1 MNSRWASLLLGLLLL
16 ASLTACG
23 DSQETVPRNEDGA
36 WDDYVSWCSQASLEE
51 PPGDEDQTYGEV
63 STFYAG
69 VAERMSSTTP
79 PVEVA
84 DWHNKYLDVIEAMKA
99 LIDAE
104 PQDEIF
110 NPIDIFFDSEVVSLF
125 EEVGEALKDMPEDA
139 RERLAAAGCLGD
151 DASEPTG
158 EGLSVTPQ
166 PDSTAPADSGRT
178 STGPASMPKCEPR
191 SSYVPAL
198 VALYNATDGPN
209 WKDDTNW
216 LTDAPLDDWA
226 GVSANRITVN
236 GRVVGE
242 CVTQLWLNS
251 NRLKGELPAELSSLL
266 SLAELHLS
274 NNQLSGAIPAE
285 LGSLLNLRLLDL
297 SDNQLSGA
305 IPAELGGLPNLR
317 RLDLANNQLSGAIP
331 AELGGL
337 LNLQRLYLGR
347 NQLSGAIPAAIG
359 NLPDMIWLSLPDNQ
373 LSGAIPAELGN
384 IPTLVLDGNR
394 LTGRVLRPGGANPQY
409 AWEGSTIRVSWDAV
423 DGADYY
429 KVYYDA
435 DFDSSCDLDS
445 DGRLSFC
452 EELATGVT
460 GTTYVHTNPSLSENY
475 YWVVGCNNDGCSHID
490 KEYPAQLIGP
500 TPSGAEPSTQPGTV
514 YSTPTP
520 RATRAPPQTPVPSD
534 TPTPGPTPTQARTPS
549 DTPTPAPTPTQTPVP
564 SDTPTPVPTPTQ
576 ARTPSDT
583 PTPATPTQTPVPSD
597 TPTPV
602 PTPTQAR
609 TPSDTPTP
617 ATPTQARTPS
627 DTPTPATPTQTP
639 VPSDTPTP
647 VPTPTQARTPSDTP
661 TPATPTQTPVP
672 SDMPTPVPTPTQA
685 RTPSD
690 TPTPAT
696 PTQTP
701 EPSTTPTP
709 VPTPTQTP
717 EPSTTP
723 TPVPTPTQTPEP
735 STTPTPGPTPTHT
748 PTPSTPP
755 AGTIPSVPANVR
767 FAHEDSTIHITWDP
781 VAGADHYNIYHD
793 DSFDSR
799 CRLNRDGS
807 AGFCEELARNVVG
820 TTYVHTDPSGGDNYY
835 WVVACNSGGCSEIDS
850 KNPAAPAEAIPT
862 APANARYAMEGST
875 IRVSWHPVAGADHY
889 NIYHDDFFDSRCRL
903 NRDGSAGF
911 CEELARNVVGT
922 TYVHTDPSSG
932 DNYYWVVACNRGGC
946 SEIDAGNP
954 VKAPGTSSTEAT
966 NMTTASQELE
976 FTEGE
981 SATRSISENT
991 PAGINVGAPVSAEG
1005 DGTLT
1010 YTLSGPDAASFTIV
1024 PTTGQVR
1031 TRDGVVYDYETEN
1044 RYTVTVGAD
1053 DESGEN
1059 DTIEVTI
1066 HIEDLVAACQPVRN
1080 LRTNH
1085 GDGYVNVKWDP
1096 AVQREGK
1103 ASVLGYQVEMRRG
1116 DDGPWTGRR
1125 TLLGRGIGSTIFGGL
1140 QNLQT
1145 YLFRIRPI
1153 NTESD
1158 CGWSPP
1164 SSGMPVDVPTP
1175 RFPTD
1180 KFGTVPVGT
1189 PDRNW
1194 RFVNQG
1200 RCRYS
1205 ADGVTL
1211 DANCQYEN
1219 TGRDTSRIT
1228 LEFDDPSRGS
1238 CDIALAFSSLTA
1250 GSFVDDCF
1258 DAGVNTET
1266 PFDTSFRMPRSGPQ
1280 TETDLP
1286 RAPRSPEEFDELA
1299 WGRDD
1304 FIPGLV
1310 FGCTAHYVTCE
1321 VQPGE
1326 AIHIERN
1333 PDSGIPHHLKG
1344 KYTYENAGPSRGV
1357 LTFRREDGESY
1368 AFTMDFKPS
1377 GVVSVTV
1384 TDNAGDAAEWPGI
1397 SDLAL
1402 GADPVP
1408 LPIPQAMWDALA
1420 TERDFAPADLWE
1432 MEDSIPTPSRPNWAD
1447 TPREDLLERA
1457 LLGSRS
1463 GLILGST
1470 VYCRPY
1476 FSSGDTC
1483 PYVPHKTSYKKQG
1496 RNRARITISFYDQSD
1511 ISPDNYARYND
1522 DQKDVEGS
1530 TWVFDLTFTA
1540 DGVAE
1545 YISTTTKEGEVPV
1558 LQRGLVDFKGDSID
1572 LNEFPEEIRL
1582 PLAPPQAAGQDRSG
1596 VEVAAAISAPEIG
1609 GNDLQTFLISD
1620 QGVQSTAYQPGD
1632 WLEPKDGS
1640 NQRML
1645 IVGVSQGTS
1654 AASTASRQPV
1664 QAMTLRY
1671 DPAFPSLEVAEPA
1684 VFHGMPT
1691 FQLMRF
1697 APLTTSVF
1705 NIPIGVSAS
1714 LAVASEP
1721 AITQLSVVCMQQ
1733 DSETYRIPTRG
1744 DRYFSQPKPAE
1755 GAVQLCQ
1762 RDCALNETTNVQE
1775 CVWECEEN

>member
-1 MNSRWASLLLGLLLL
+1 MRPHDGGWTDGRGRRCAGRRALPRASRDHLPSILRRSRGTTASVEGHLNSRWASLLLGLLLL
-16 ASLTACG
+16 ASLTACS
-23 DSQETVPRNEDGA
+23 DSQETVPRDEDGA
-36 WDDYVSWCSQASLEE
+36 WDEYVSWCSQTSLEE

-69 VAERMSSTTP
+69 VAESAKSASP
-79 PVEVA
+79 PAEVA
-84 DWHNKYLDVIEAMKA
+84 DYHNKYVDLLEAMNA

-125 EEVGEALKDMPEDA
+125 EEVGEALNDMPEDA

-158 EGLSVTPQ
+158 EGLSATPQ
-166 PDSTAPADSGRT
+166 PDSTAPTDSGRT
-178 STGPASMPKCEPR
+178 STDSPSMPKCEPR
-191 SSYVPAL
+191 SSYEPAL
-198 VALYNATDGPN
+198 VAFYNATDGPN
-209 WKDDTNW
+209 WKDNTNW
-216 LTDAPLDDWA
+216 LTDAPLGDWA
-226 GVSANRITVN
+226 GVSANRITGN

-251 NRLKGELPAELSSLL
+251 NRLKGELPADLGSLH
-266 SLAELHLS
+266 SLAELYLS

-285 LGSLLNLRLLDL
+285 LGSLLNLQRLDF
-297 SDNQLSGA
+297 SDNQLSGE
-305 IPAELGGLPNLR
+305 IPAELGGLPNLQ
-317 RLDLANNQLSGAIP
+317 RLDLANNQLSGEIP
-331 AELGGL
+331 AELGDL

-347 NQLSGAIPAAIG
+347 NQLSGGIPAAIG
-359 NLPDMIWLSLPDNQ
+359 NLPNMIWLSLPDNQ

-384 IPTLVLDGNR
+384 IPTLVLYGNR

-409 AWEGSTIRVSWDAV
+409 AWEGSTIRVSWEAV

-452 EELATGVT
+452 EELATDVT

-475 YWVVGCNNDGCSHID
+475 YWVVSCNSDRCSHID
-490 KEYPAQLIGP
+490 KEYPAQQIGP
-500 TPSGAEPSTQPGTV
+500 TPSGTEPSTQPGAV

-520 RATRAPPQTPVPSD
+520 RATSA
-534 TPTPGPTPTQARTPS
+534 
-549 DTPTPAPTPTQTPVP
+549 PTQTPAP

-583 PTPATPTQTPVPSD
+583 PTP
-597 TPTPV
+597 
-602 PTPTQAR
+602 
-609 TPSDTPTP
+609 
-617 ATPTQARTPS
+617 
-627 DTPTPATPTQTP
+627 
-639 VPSDTPTP
+639 
-647 VPTPTQARTPSDTP
+647 
-661 TPATPTQTPVP
+661 
-672 SDMPTPVPTPTQA
+672 
-685 RTPSD
+685 
-690 TPTPAT
+690 
-696 PTQTP
+696 
-701 EPSTTPTP
+701 E
-709 VPTPTQTP
+709 PTPTQTP
-717 EPSTTP
+717 EPSTA
-723 TPVPTPTQTPEP
+723 
-735 STTPTPGPTPTHT
+735 PTPGPTPTHT

-755 AGTIPSVPANVR
+755 AGTIPSAPANVR

-807 AGFCEELARNVVG
+807 AGFCEELARNIVG
-820 TTYVHTDPSGGDNYY
+820 TSFVHTAPDSGDNYY

-862 APANARYAMEGST
+862 APVNARYAVEGST
-875 IRVSWHPVAGADHY
+875 IRVSWLPVAGADHY

-922 TYVHTDPSSG
+922 TYVHTDPSSS

-966 NMTTASQELE
+966 SMPTASRELE

-981 SATRSISENT
+981 SATRSIPENT

-1031 TRDGVVYDYETEN
+1031 TRDGVVYDYETKS

-1053 DESGEN
+1053 DESGES
-1059 DTIEVTI
+1059 DTIDVTI

-1085 GDGYVNVKWDP
+1085 GDEYVTAKWTP

-1125 TLLGRGIGSTIFGGL
+1125 TLIGRGIGATTYGGL
-1140 QNLQT
+1140 QNLQK
-1145 YLFRIRPI
+1145 YLFRIRPV

-1164 SSGMPVDVPTP
+1164 FLGIPTTYP
-1175 RFPTD
+1175 GPIYPTD
-1180 KFGTVPVGT
+1180 RFGTEPVGP
-1189 PDRNW
+1189 PDRYW
-1194 RFVNQG
+1194 RFVTQE

-1205 ADGVTL
+1205 ADGITL
-1211 DANCQYEN
+1211 DANCTYAY
-1219 TGRDTSRIT
+1219 TGSDTSTIT

-1266 PFDTSFRMPRSGPQ
+1266 PFDTSFKMPRSGPQ
-1280 TETDLP
+1280 TESDVDIP
-1286 RAPRSPEEFDELA
+1286 RAPRSKEEFDVLA

-1304 FIPGLV
+1304 FIPGLN
-1310 FGCTAHYVTCE
+1310 FGCLWFESDCGLGFK
-1321 VQPGE
+1321 PGK
-1326 AIHIERN
+1326 AWRVGRD
-1333 PDSGIPHHLKG
+1333 PVSGLPQYTDG
-1344 KYTYENAGPSRGV
+1344 DYTYENTGPSQGK
-1357 LTFRREDGESY
+1357 LTFRDARGDSYVFTLDVEPSGNMRVTIADEEGES
-1368 AFTMDFKPS
+1368 AT
-1377 GVVSVTV
+1377 
-1384 TDNAGDAAEWPGI
+1384 WPGI
-1397 SDLAL
+1397 FH
-1402 GADPVP
+1402 ADPALDLQLPVP
-1408 LPIPQAMWDALA
+1408 PSWWAAAAIETDY
-1420 TERDFAPADLWE
+1420 AP
-1432 MEDSIPTPSRPNWAD
+1432 EDWNSLESRIPTPRNPALPES
-1447 TPREDLLERA
+1447 PRDHLLERT
-1457 LLGSRS
+1457 LLGQR
-1463 GLILGST
+1463 GEAAFGETELGYGFGYEK
-1470 VYCRPY
+1470 V
-1476 FSSGDTC
+1476 
-1483 PYVPHKTSYKKQG
+1483 G
-1496 RNRARITISFYDQSD
+1496 RNRAVVTIDFRSWCEQH
-1511 ISPDNYARYND
+1511 PDFCEDLNESLEDLAR
-1522 DQKDVEGS
+1522 S
-1530 TWVFDLTFTA
+1530 TWSFDLTFTS
-1540 DGVAE
+1540 DGAARYTLTV
-1545 YISTTTKEGEVPV
+1545 TRDGHLPEVN
-1558 LQRGLVDFKGDSID
+1558 QGFVDFNGDSINLD
-1572 LNEFPEEIRL
+1572 EFPEEIRL
-1582 PLAPPQAAGQDRSG
+1582 PLAPPQTAGQDRSG

-1620 QGVQSTAYQPGD
+1620 DGLQPAAYQPGD

-1640 NQRML
+1640 NQRMM
-1645 IVGVSQGTS
+1645 IAEVSQGTS
-1654 AASTASRQPV
+1654 AASTASRQPL
-1664 QAMTLRY
+1664 QAWTSRY
-1671 DPAFPSLEVAEPA
+1671 LFAFPSLEVAGRA

-1691 FQLMRF
+1691 FQLVRF

-1705 NIPIGVSAS
+1705 FSSLVVTAS
-1714 LAVASEP
+1714 YVPASEP
-1721 AITQLSVVCMQQ
+1721 TITQLQVVCMQQ
-1733 DSETYRIPTRG
+1733 DSDTYRIPTRG
-1744 DRYFSQPKPAE
+1744 DRYFSQPKAAE
-1755 GAVQLCQ
+1755 GPVQLCQ
-1762 RDCALNETTNVQE
+1762 RDCALNETTNVQQ
-1775 CVWECEEN
+1775 CVWECEER

>member
-16 ASLTACG
+16 ASLTACS
-23 DSQETVPRNEDGA
+23 DSQETAPRDEGGA
-36 WDDYVSWCSQASLEE
+36 WDEYLSWCSQASLEE

-63 STFYAG
+63 SAFYAG

-84 DWHNKYLDVIEAMKA
+84 DWHNKYLDAIEAMKA

-125 EEVGEALKDMPEDA
+125 EEVGEALNDMPEDA

-151 DASEPTG
+151 DDSGATG
-158 EGLSVTPQ
+158 EGLSAAPQ
-166 PDSTAPADSGRT
+166 PDSTATADSGQT
-178 STGPASMPKCEPR
+178 STGPASTPECGPR
-191 SSYVPAL
+191 SSHEPAL

-209 WKDDTNW
+209 WEDNTNW
-216 LTDAPLDDWA
+216 LTDAPLGDWA
-226 GVSANRITVN
+226 GVSTTTITVN
-236 GRVVGE
+236 GRVTGE
-242 CVTQLWLNS
+242 CVTQLRLGGFRN
-251 NRLKGELPAELSSLL
+251 NRLKGELPAELGSLL
-266 SLAELHLS
+266 NLQELDLT
-274 NNQLSGAIPAE
+274 NNQLSGEIPAE
-285 LGSLLNLRLLDL
+285 LGSLPNLQELNL
-297 SDNQLSGA
+297 SDNQLSG
-305 IPAELGGLPNLR
+305 E
-317 RLDLANNQLSGAIP
+317 
-331 AELGGL
+331 
-337 LNLQRLYLGR
+337 
-347 NQLSGAIPAAIG
+347 
-359 NLPDMIWLSLPDNQ
+359 
-373 LSGAIPAELGN
+373 IPAELGN
-384 IPTLVLDGNR
+384 IPTLQRLDLSDNQLSGEIPAELGNIPTLHRLDLSDNQLSGEIPAELGNIPTLYLDGNR
-394 LTGRVLRPGGANPQY
+394 LTGRVLRPGGTNPLY
-409 AWEGSTIRVSWDAV
+409 AWEDSTIRVNWDAV

-429 KVYYDA
+429 KVYYD
-435 DFDSSCDLDS
+435 DFADSSCGFNS
-445 DGRLSFC
+445 DGNLSFC
-452 EELATGVT
+452 EELATDVT
-460 GTTYVHTNPSLSENY
+460 GTTYVHTTPSLSENY
-475 YWVVGCNNDGCSHID
+475 YWVVSCNSGGCSDIDSRHPAAPVEAIPTAPANARYAVEGSTIRVSWEPVAGADYYNIYHDGSSDSSCGIDRDGIAHFCEELARNVEGTSFVHTAPDSRDNYYWIVACNRGGCSEID
-490 KEYPAQLIGP
+490 KENPVKAPG
-500 TPSGAEPSTQPGTV
+500 TGSTQT
-514 YSTPTP
+514 TNMP
-520 RATRAPPQTPVPSD
+520 RATHAPTPVPTPTQTPAPSD
-534 TPTPGPTPTQARTPS
+534 TPTPGPTPTQ
-549 DTPTPAPTPTQTPVP
+549 
-564 SDTPTPVPTPTQ
+564 
-576 ARTPSDT
+576 
-583 PTPATPTQTPVPSD
+583 
-597 TPTPV
+597 
-602 PTPTQAR
+602 
-609 TPSDTPTP
+609 
-617 ATPTQARTPS
+617 
-627 DTPTPATPTQTP
+627 
-639 VPSDTPTP
+639 
-647 VPTPTQARTPSDTP
+647 
-661 TPATPTQTPVP
+661 
-672 SDMPTPVPTPTQA
+672 
-685 RTPSD
+685 
-690 TPTPAT
+690 
-696 PTQTP
+696 
-701 EPSTTPTP
+701 
-709 VPTPTQTP
+709 
-717 EPSTTP
+717 
-723 TPVPTPTQTPEP
+723 
-735 STTPTPGPTPTHT
+735 T

-755 AGTIPSVPANVR
+755 AGTIPSAPANVR

-781 VAGADHYNIYHD
+781 AAGADHYNIYHD

-850 KNPAAPAEAIPT
+850 KNPAGPAEAIPT
-862 APANARYAMEGST
+862 APANARHAVEGST
-875 IRVSWHPVAGADHY
+875 IRVSWDPVAGADHY

-903 NRDGSAGF
+903 NRDGSPGF
-911 CEELARNVVGT
+911 CEELARNVIGT
-922 TYVHTDPSSG
+922 TYVHTDPSSS
-932 DNYYWVVACNRGGC
+932 DNYYWVVACSRGGC

-954 VKAPGTSSTEAT
+954 LKAPGTSSTEAT
-966 NMTTASQELE
+966 SMPPASQELE

-981 SATRSISENT
+981 SATRSIPENT

-1031 TRDGVVYDYETEN
+1031 TRDGVVYDYETRN

-1053 DESGEN
+1053 DKSGEG
-1059 DTIEVTI
+1059 DAIDVTI

-1085 GDGYVNVKWDP
+1085 GDEYVTAKWTP

-1125 TLLGRGIGSTIFGGL
+1125 TLLGPGIGATTYGDL
-1140 QNLQT
+1140 QNLQK
-1145 YLFRIRPI
+1145 YFLRIRPV

-1164 SSGMPVDVPTP
+1164 FLGIPTTYP
-1175 RFPTD
+1175 GPIYPTD
-1180 KFGTVPVGT
+1180 RFGTEPVGA
-1189 PDRNW
+1189 PDRHW
-1194 RFVNQG
+1194 RFVTQQ

-1211 DANCQYEN
+1211 DANCTYTY
-1219 TGRDTSRIT
+1219 TGPDTSRIV

-1266 PFDTSFRMPRSGPQ
+1266 PFDTSFKMPRLGQQ
-1280 TETDLP
+1280 TESDVDVP
-1286 RAPRSPEEFDELA
+1286 RAPRSQEEFDVLA

-1310 FGCTAHYVTCE
+1310 FGCTVHFVTCE
-1321 VQPGE
+1321 VELGE
-1326 AIHIERN
+1326 AIQIERD
-1333 PDSGIPHHLKG
+1333 PDIGRSYLTKG
-1344 KYTYENAGPSRGV
+1344 KYTYENTGPSRGV
-1357 LTFRREDGESY
+1357 LTFRTEGGESY
-1368 AFTMDFKPS
+1368 VFTMDFKPS
-1377 GVVSVTV
+1377 GIVSVTV

-1420 TERDFAPADLWE
+1420 TERDFAPADRYE
-1432 MEDSIPTPSRPNWAD
+1432 MEVSIPTPSRPDWAD
-1447 TPREDLLERA
+1447 SPRDDLLSRT

-1470 VYCRPY
+1470 AYCRPY
-1476 FSSGDTC
+1476 FSRDDAC
-1483 PYVPHKTSYKKQG
+1483 PYVPHTISYKKQG
-1496 RNRARITISFYDQSD
+1496 RNLARVTIEFFDQRETD
-1511 ISPDNYARYND
+1511 PAIYVQYND
-1522 DQKDVEGS
+1522 NQKEVEGS
-1530 TWVFDLTFTA
+1530 TWVFDLIFTA
-1540 DGVAE
+1540 DGVAD
-1545 YISTTTKEGEVPV
+1545 YIRTTTKEGQVPV
-1558 LQRGLVDFKGDSID
+1558 LERGLVDFKGDSIEI
-1572 LNEFPEEIRL
+1572 NEFPEEIRL
-1582 PLAPPQAAGQDRSG
+1582 PLAPPQATGQDRSG

-1609 GNDLQTFLISD
+1609 GDDVQIFLISD
-1620 QGVQSTAYQPGD
+1620 EGEQPASYQPGD

-1671 DPAFPSLEVAEPA
+1671 YPAFPSLEVAEPA

-1697 APLTTSVF
+1697 APVTTSVF
-1705 NIPIGVSAS
+1705 YSPLVVSAS
-1714 LAVASEP
+1714 YALASEP
-1721 AITQLSVVCMQQ
+1721 TITQLQVVCMQQ

-1744 DRYFSQPKPAE
+1744 DRYFSEPKAAE
-1755 GAVQLCQ
+1755 GPVQLCQ
-1762 RDCALNETTNVQE
+1762 RDCALNETTNVQQ
-1775 CVWECEEN
+1775 CVWDCEES

>member
-16 ASLTACG
+16 TSLTACS
-23 DSQETVPRNEDGA
+23 DSQETARNEDGA

-69 VAERMSSTTP
+69 VAERMRSTTP

-84 DWHNKYLDVIEAMKA
+84 DWHNKYLDAIEAMKA

-125 EEVGEALKDMPEDA
+125 EEVGEALNDMPEDA

-151 DASEPTG
+151 DASEATG
-158 EGLSVTPQ
+158 EGLSAAPQ
-166 PDSTAPADSGRT
+166 PDSTATADSGRT
-178 STGPASMPKCEPR
+178 STSPASMPKCGPR
-191 SSYVPAL
+191 SSYEPAL

-209 WKDDTNW
+209 WNDNTNW
-216 LTDAPLDDWA
+216 LTDAPLGDWA
-226 GVSANRITVN
+226 GVSANRITGN

-242 CVTQLWLNS
+242 CVTQLWLNG
-251 NRLKGELPAELSSLL
+251 NRLKGELPAELGSLL
-266 SLAELHLS
+266 SLAELYLS

-285 LGSLLNLRLLDL
+285 LGSLLNLQRMDL
-297 SDNQLSGA
+297 SDNQLSGE
-305 IPAELGGLPNLR
+305 IPDELGGLLNLQR
-317 RLDLANNQLSGAIP
+317 MDLANNQLSGEIP
-331 AELGGL
+331 DELGGL

-347 NQLSGAIPAAIG
+347 NQLSGEIPAAIG
-359 NLPDMIWLSLPDNQ
+359 NLPNMIWLSLPDNQ
-373 LSGAIPAELGN
+373 LSGEIPDELGN

-409 AWEGSTIRVSWDAV
+409 AWEGPTIRVSWEAV

-452 EELATGVT
+452 EELVTDVT

-475 YWVVGCNNDGCSHID
+475 YWVVSCNSDGCSHID

-500 TPSGAEPSTQPGTV
+500 TPSGAEPSTQPGAV

-520 RATRAPPQTPVPSD
+520 RATRAP
-534 TPTPGPTPTQARTPS
+534 
-549 DTPTPAPTPTQTPVP
+549 TQTPAP
-564 SDTPTPVPTPTQ
+564 SDTPTPVPTPT
-576 ARTPSDT
+576 PG
-583 PTPATPTQTPVPSD
+583 
-597 TPTPV
+597 
-602 PTPTQAR
+602 
-609 TPSDTPTP
+609 
-617 ATPTQARTPS
+617 
-627 DTPTPATPTQTP
+627 
-639 VPSDTPTP
+639 
-647 VPTPTQARTPSDTP
+647 
-661 TPATPTQTPVP
+661 
-672 SDMPTPVPTPTQA
+672 
-685 RTPSD
+685 
-690 TPTPAT
+690 
-696 PTQTP
+696 
-701 EPSTTPTP
+701 
-709 VPTPTQTP
+709 PTPTQTP
-717 EPSTTP
+717 A
-723 TPVPTPTQTPEP
+723 
-735 STTPTPGPTPTHT
+735 
-748 PTPSTPP
+748 PSTPP
-755 AGTIPSVPANVR
+755 AGTIPSAPANVR

-781 VAGADHYNIYHD
+781 VDGADYYIIYHD

-862 APANARYAMEGST
+862 APANARYAVEGST

-911 CEELARNVVGT
+911 CEVLARNVVGT
-922 TYVHTDPSSG
+922 AYVHTDPSSG

-954 VKAPGTSSTEAT
+954 VKAPGTNSTEAT
-966 NMTTASQELE
+966 NMPTASQELE

-981 SATRSISENT
+981 SATRSIPENT

-1010 YTLSGPDAASFTIV
+1010 YTLSGPDATSFTIV

-1031 TRDGVVYDYETEN
+1031 TRDGVVYDYETKN

-1053 DESGEN
+1053 DESGES
-1059 DTIEVTI
+1059 DTIDVTI

-1085 GDGYVNVKWDP
+1085 GDEYVTAKWTP
-1096 AVQREGK
+1096 AVQQEGK

-1125 TLLGRGIGSTIFGGL
+1125 TLLGRGIGATTYGGL
-1140 QNLQT
+1140 QNLQK
-1145 YLFRIRPI
+1145 YLFRIRPV

-1164 SSGMPVDVPTP
+1164 FLGIPTTYP
-1175 RFPTD
+1175 GPIYPTD
-1180 KFGTVPVGT
+1180 RFGTEPVGA

-1194 RFVNQG
+1194 RFVTQE

-1205 ADGVTL
+1205 ADGIAL
-1211 DANCQYEN
+1211 DANCTYTY
-1219 TGRDTSRIT
+1219 TGPETSRIT
-1228 LEFDDPSRGS
+1228 LEFDDPSRGT

-1266 PFDTSFRMPRSGPQ
+1266 PFDTSFKMPRSGQ
-1280 TETDLP
+1280 QIESHVDVP
-1286 RAPRSPEEFDELA
+1286 RAPRSQEEFDVLA

-1304 FIPGLV
+1304 FIPGLD
-1310 FGCTAHYVTCE
+1310 FGCLRAELDCGLNFKPGSAWRVT
-1321 VQPGE
+1321 
-1326 AIHIERN
+1326 R
-1333 PDSGIPHHLKG
+1333 DSSTGLPLYTDG
-1344 KYTYENAGPSRGV
+1344 DYTYENTGPSQGRLIFQIGEGDSYV
-1357 LTFRREDGESY
+1357 FTLDFEPSGNMRVTIADEEGES
-1368 AFTMDFKPS
+1368 AT
-1377 GVVSVTV
+1377 
-1384 TDNAGDAAEWPGI
+1384 WPGI
-1397 SDLAL
+1397 FHSDPAL
-1402 GADPVP
+1402 DLQLPVP
-1408 LPIPQAMWDALA
+1408 PSWWEAAAIETDY
-1420 TERDFAPADLWE
+1420 AP
-1432 MEDSIPTPSRPNWAD
+1432 EDWNSLEGRIPTPRNPAHPES
-1447 TPREDLLERA
+1447 PRDNLLERT
-1457 LLGSRS
+1457 LLGRIAETAF
-1463 GLILGST
+1463 GERQL
-1470 VYCRPY
+1470 
-1476 FSSGDTC
+1476 
-1483 PYVPHKTSYKKQG
+1483 SYGFGYEKIG
-1496 RNRARITISFYDQSD
+1496 RNRAVVTIDFRSWCEQHPELCEDLKGTQED
-1511 ISPDNYARYND
+1511 LAT
-1522 DQKDVEGS
+1522 S
-1530 TWVFDLTFTA
+1530 TWSFDLTFTS
-1540 DGVAE
+1540 DGTAQYTLTVTRDGHLPE
-1545 YISTTTKEGEVPV
+1545 IKQGF
-1558 LQRGLVDFKGDSID
+1558 VDFNGNSIN
-1572 LNEFPEEIRL
+1572 LNEFPEEIHL
-1582 PLAPPQAAGQDRSG
+1582 PLAPPQATGQDRSG
-1596 VEVAAAISAPEIG
+1596 VEVAAAISAAEIG
-1609 GNDLQTFLISD
+1609 GDDVQTFLISD
-1620 QGVQSTAYQPGD
+1620 QGVQSTVYQSGD

-1654 AASTASRQPV
+1654 AAPTASRQPV

-1691 FQLMRF
+1691 YHLVRF

-1705 NIPIGVSAS
+1705 YSRLVVSAS
-1714 LAVASEP
+1714 YALASEP
-1721 AITQLSVVCMQQ
+1721 TITQLQVVCMQQ

-1762 RDCALNETTNVQE
+1762 RDCALNETTNVQQ
-1775 CVWECEEN
+1775 CVWDCEER

>member
-16 ASLTACG
+16 ASLTACS

-36 WDDYVSWCSQASLEE
+36 WNVYVSWCSQASLEE
-51 PPGDEDQTYGEV
+51 LPGDEDQTYGEV
-63 STFYAG
+63 STFYAR

-84 DWHNKYLDVIEAMKA
+84 DWHNKYLDAVEAMKA

-125 EEVGEALKDMPEDA
+125 EEVGEALNDMPEDA

-158 EGLSVTPQ
+158 EGLSAAPQ

-178 STGPASMPKCEPR
+178 STDSASMPKCEPR

-198 VALYNATDGPN
+198 VAFYNATDGPN
-209 WKDDTNW
+209 WKDNTNW
-216 LTDAPLDDWA
+216 LTDAPLGDWA
-226 GVSANRITVN
+226 GVSANRITGN

-242 CVTQLWLNS
+242 CVTQLWLNG
-251 NRLKGELPAELSSLL
+251 NRLKGELPAELGSLL
-266 SLAELHLS
+266 SLAELDLS
-274 NNQLSGAIPAE
+274 NNQLSGELPAE

-297 SDNQLSGA
+297 ADNQLSGE

-317 RLDLANNQLSGAIP
+317 RLDLANNELSGEIP

-347 NQLSGAIPAAIG
+347 NQLSGEIPATIG

-373 LSGAIPAELGN
+373 LSGEIPAELGN

-435 DFDSSCDLDS
+435 HFDSSCDLDS

-452 EELATGVT
+452 EELATDVT

-475 YWVVGCNNDGCSHID
+475 YWVVSCTSDGCSHID

-500 TPSGAEPSTQPGTV
+500 DSSGAEPSTQPGAV

-520 RATRAPPQTPVPSD
+520 RATRAP
-534 TPTPGPTPTQARTPS
+534 
-549 DTPTPAPTPTQTPVP
+549 TQTPAP
-564 SDTPTPVPTPTQ
+564 SDTPTPVPTP
-576 ARTPSDT
+576 A
-583 PTPATPTQTPVPSD
+583 
-597 TPTPV
+597 
-602 PTPTQAR
+602 
-609 TPSDTPTP
+609 
-617 ATPTQARTPS
+617 
-627 DTPTPATPTQTP
+627 
-639 VPSDTPTP
+639 
-647 VPTPTQARTPSDTP
+647 
-661 TPATPTQTPVP
+661 
-672 SDMPTPVPTPTQA
+672 
-685 RTPSD
+685 
-690 TPTPAT
+690 
-696 PTQTP
+696 QTP

-709 VPTPTQTP
+709 G
-717 EPSTTP
+717 
-723 TPVPTPTQTPEP
+723 PTPTQTPEP

-755 AGTIPSVPANVR
+755 AGTIPSAPANVR

-807 AGFCEELARNVVG
+807 TGFCEELARNVVE
-820 TTYVHTDPSGGDNYY
+820 TTYLHTDPSGGSNYY

-862 APANARYAMEGST
+862 TPANARYAVEGST
-875 IRVSWHPVAGADHY
+875 IHITWDPVDGADYY
-889 NIYHDDFFDSRCRL
+889 NVYHDDFFDSKCRL

-911 CEELARNVVGT
+911 CEELARNIVGT
-922 TYVHTDPSSG
+922 SFVHTAPYSG

-946 SEIDAGNP
+946 SEIDAENP
-954 VKAPGTSSTEAT
+954 VKAPGTTSTEAT
-966 NMTTASQELE
+966 NMPTSSQELE

-981 SATRSISENT
+981 SATRSIPENT

-1010 YTLSGPDAASFTIV
+1010 YTLSGPDAASFTMV

-1031 TRDGVVYDYETEN
+1031 TKDGVVYDYETKD
-1044 RYTVTVGAD
+1044 RYTVTVGAG
-1053 DESGEN
+1053 DESGES
-1059 DTIEVTI
+1059 DTIDVTI

-1085 GDGYVNVKWDP
+1085 DDGYVTAKWTP
-1096 AVQREGK
+1096 TMQQEGK
-1103 ASVLGYQVEMRRG
+1103 ARVLGYQVEMRRG

-1125 TLLGRGIGSTIFGGL
+1125 TLLGRGIGASTYGGL
-1140 QNLQT
+1140 QNLQK
-1145 YLFRIRPI
+1145 YLFRIRPV
-1153 NTESD
+1153 NSESD

-1164 SSGMPVDVPTP
+1164 FLGIPTTYP
-1175 RFPTD
+1175 GPIYPTD
-1180 KFGTVPVGT
+1180 RFGTEPVGA
-1189 PDRNW
+1189 PDRYW
-1194 RFVNQG
+1194 RFVTQE

-1205 ADGVTL
+1205 ADGITL
-1211 DANCQYEN
+1211 DANCTYTY
-1219 TGRDTSRIT
+1219 TGPDTSRIV
-1228 LEFDDPSRGS
+1228 LVFDDPSRGS

-1266 PFDTSFRMPRSGPQ
+1266 PFDTSFKMPSSGPQ
-1280 TETDLP
+1280 TESDVDVP
-1286 RAPRSPEEFDELA
+1286 RAPRSQEEFDVLA

-1304 FIPGLV
+1304 FIPGLD
-1310 FGCTAHYVTCE
+1310 FGCLRAELDCGLNFKPGSAWRVTRD
-1321 VQPGE
+1321 PSTGL
-1326 AIHIERN
+1326 
-1333 PDSGIPHHLKG
+1333 PLYTDGD
-1344 KYTYENAGPSRGV
+1344 YTYENTGPSQGR
-1357 LTFRREDGESY
+1357 LIFRVGEEDSY
-1368 AFTMDFKPS
+1368 VFTLDFEPS
-1377 GVVSVTV
+1377 GNMRVTV
-1384 TDNAGDAAEWPGI
+1384 ADEEGEPATWPGI
-1397 SDLAL
+1397 FHSDPAL
-1402 GADPVP
+1402 DLQLPVP
-1408 LPIPQAMWDALA
+1408 PSWWEEIAKKSDY
-1420 TERDFAPADLWE
+1420 AP
-1432 MEDSIPTPSRPNWAD
+1432 EDWNSLESRIPTPRNPALPES
-1447 TPREDLLERA
+1447 PRDHLLERT
-1457 LLGSRS
+1457 LLGQRGEAAFGET
-1463 GLILGST
+1463 GL
-1470 VYCRPY
+1470 
-1476 FSSGDTC
+1476 
-1483 PYVPHKTSYKKQG
+1483 SYGFGYEKVG
-1496 RNRARITISFYDQSD
+1496 RNRAVVTIDFRSWCEQHPELCEDHDES
-1511 ISPDNYARYND
+1511 
-1522 DQKDVEGS
+1522 QKELAS
-1530 TWVFDLTFTA
+1530 TTWSFDLTFTS
-1540 DGVAE
+1540 DGAAQFTLTV
-1545 YISTTTKEGEVPV
+1545 TRDGHLPEVN
-1558 LQRGLVDFKGDSID
+1558 QGFVDFNGDSINLD
-1572 LNEFPEEIRL
+1572 EFPEEIRL
-1582 PLAPPQAAGQDRSG
+1582 PLAPPQTAGQDQSG

-1620 QGVQSTAYQPGD
+1620 DGLQPAAYQPGD

-1640 NQRML
+1640 NQRMM

-1654 AASTASRQPV
+1654 AASTASRQPL
-1664 QAMTLRY
+1664 QAWTSRY
-1671 DPAFPSLEVAEPA
+1671 APAFPLLEVAEPA
-1684 VFHGMPT
+1684 VFYGMPT
-1691 FQLMRF
+1691 FQLVRF

-1705 NIPIGVSAS
+1705 YSPLVVTAS
-1714 LAVASEP
+1714 YVPASEP
-1721 AITQLSVVCMQQ
+1721 TITQLQVVCMQQ

-1744 DRYFSQPKPAE
+1744 DRYFSQPKAAE
-1755 GAVQLCQ
+1755 GPVQLCQ
-1762 RDCALNETTNVQE
+1762 RDCALNETTNVQQ
-1775 CVWECEEN
+1775 CVWKCEEN

>member
-16 ASLTACG
+16 VSLTGCS

-69 VAERMSSTTP
+69 VAERMRSTTP

-84 DWHNKYLDVIEAMKA
+84 DWHNKYLDAIEAMKA

-125 EEVGEALKDMPEDA
+125 EEVGEALNDMPEDA
-139 RERLAAAGCLGD
+139 RERLTAAGCLGD
-151 DASEPTG
+151 DASEATG
-158 EGLSVTPQ
+158 EGLSAAPQ
-166 PDSTAPADSGRT
+166 PDSTATADSGRT

-209 WKDDTNW
+209 WKDNTNW
-216 LTDAPLDDWA
+216 LTDAPLGDWA
-226 GVSANRITVN
+226 GVSANRITGN

-251 NRLKGELPAELSSLL
+251 NRLKGKLPADLGSLH
-266 SLAELHLS
+266 SLAELYLS
-274 NNQLSGAIPAE
+274 NNQLSGEIPAE
-285 LGSLLNLRLLDL
+285 LGSLLNLQRLDL

-305 IPAELGGLPNLR
+305 IPAELGGLLNLQ
-317 RLDLANNQLSGAIP
+317 RLDLSDNQLSGAIP

-347 NQLSGAIPAAIG
+347 NQLSGEIPAAIG
-359 NLPDMIWLSLPDNQ
+359 NLPNMIWLSLPDNQ
-373 LSGAIPAELGN
+373 LSGEIPAELGN

-409 AWEGSTIRVSWDAV
+409 AWEGPTIRVSWEAV

-452 EELATGVT
+452 EELATDVT

-500 TPSGAEPSTQPGTV
+500 TPSGAEPSTQPGAV

-520 RATRAPPQTPVPSD
+520 RATRA
-534 TPTPGPTPTQARTPS
+534 
-549 DTPTPAPTPTQTPVP
+549 PTQTPVP

-576 ARTPSDT
+576 ARPPSGT
-583 PTPATPTQTPVPSD
+583 PTPA
-597 TPTPV
+597 
-602 PTPTQAR
+602 
-609 TPSDTPTP
+609 
-617 ATPTQARTPS
+617 
-627 DTPTPATPTQTP
+627 
-639 VPSDTPTP
+639 
-647 VPTPTQARTPSDTP
+647 
-661 TPATPTQTPVP
+661 
-672 SDMPTPVPTPTQA
+672 
-685 RTPSD
+685 
-690 TPTPAT
+690 
-696 PTQTP
+696 
-701 EPSTTPTP
+701 
-709 VPTPTQTP
+709 
-717 EPSTTP
+717 
-723 TPVPTPTQTPEP
+723 
-735 STTPTPGPTPTHT
+735 PTPTHT
-748 PTPSTPP
+748 PTPVPTTTP
-755 AGTIPSVPANVR
+755 AAQDTIPSTPVNVR

-781 VAGADHYNIYHD
+781 VDGADYYIVYHD

-799 CRLNRDGS
+799 CRLNRNGS

-820 TTYVHTDPSGGDNYY
+820 TTYVHTAPDSRDNYY

-850 KNPAAPAEAIPT
+850 KNPAGPAEAIPT
-862 APANARYAMEGST
+862 APANARYAVEGST
-875 IRVSWHPVAGADHY
+875 IRVSWDPVVGADHY

-911 CEELARNVVGT
+911 CEELAKNVVGT
-922 TYVHTDPSSG
+922 SFVHTAPDSG

-966 NMTTASQELE
+966 SMPTTSQELE

-981 SATRSISENT
+981 SATRSIPENT

-1031 TRDGVVYDYETEN
+1031 TRDGVVYDYETKN
-1044 RYTVTVGAD
+1044 RYTATVGAD
-1053 DESGEN
+1053 DESGES
-1059 DTIEVTI
+1059 DTIDVTI

-1085 GDGYVNVKWDP
+1085 GDEYVTAKWTP

-1125 TLLGRGIGSTIFGGL
+1125 TLLGRGIGATTYGGL
-1140 QNLQT
+1140 QNLQK
-1145 YLFRIRPI
+1145 YLFRIRPV
-1153 NTESD
+1153 NSESD

-1164 SSGMPVDVPTP
+1164 FLGIPTTYP
-1175 RFPTD
+1175 GPIYPIDR
-1180 KFGTVPVGT
+1180 FGTEPVGA
-1189 PDRNW
+1189 PDRHW
-1194 RFVNQG
+1194 RFVTQE

-1205 ADGVTL
+1205 ADGITL
-1211 DANCQYEN
+1211 DANCTYTY
-1219 TGRDTSRIT
+1219 TGPDTSRIV
-1228 LEFDDPSRGS
+1228 LVFDDPSRGS

-1266 PFDTSFRMPRSGPQ
+1266 PFDTSFKMPRSGQQ
-1280 TETDLP
+1280 TESDVDVP
-1286 RAPRSPEEFDELA
+1286 RAPRSQEEFDVLA

-1304 FIPGLV
+1304 FIPGLD
-1310 FGCTAHYVTCE
+1310 FGCLRAELDCGLNFKPGSAWRVT
-1321 VQPGE
+1321 
-1326 AIHIERN
+1326 R
-1333 PDSGIPHHLKG
+1333 DSSTGLPLYTDG
-1344 KYTYENAGPSRGV
+1344 DYTYENTGPSQGR
-1357 LTFRREDGESY
+1357 LIFRIGEGNSY
-1368 AFTMDFKPS
+1368 VFTLDFEPS
-1377 GVVSVTV
+1377 GNMRVTV
-1384 TDNAGDAAEWPGI
+1384 ADEEGKPATWPGI
-1397 SDLAL
+1397 FHSDPAL
-1402 GADPVP
+1402 DLR
-1408 LPIPQAMWDALA
+1408 LPIPPSWWEEIAKKS
-1420 TERDFAPADLWE
+1420 DFVP
-1432 MEDSIPTPSRPNWAD
+1432 EDWNSLEGRIPTPRNPAHPES
-1447 TPREDLLERA
+1447 PRDNLLERT
-1457 LLGSRS
+1457 LLGRIAETAF
-1463 GLILGST
+1463 GERQL
-1470 VYCRPY
+1470 
-1476 FSSGDTC
+1476 
-1483 PYVPHKTSYKKQG
+1483 SYGFGYEKVG
-1496 RNRARITISFYDQSD
+1496 RNRAVVTIDFRSWCEQHPELCEDLKGAQED
-1511 ISPDNYARYND
+1511 LAT
-1522 DQKDVEGS
+1522 S
-1530 TWVFDLTFTA
+1530 TWSFDLTFTS
-1540 DGVAE
+1540 DGTAQYTLTV
-1545 YISTTTKEGEVPV
+1545 TRDGHLPEVK
-1558 LQRGLVDFKGDSID
+1558 QGFVDFNGNSIN
-1572 LNEFPEEIRL
+1572 LNELPEEIHL
-1582 PLAPPQAAGQDRSG
+1582 PLAPPQATGQDRSG

-1609 GNDLQTFLISD
+1609 GNDLQIFLISD
-1620 QGVQSTAYQPGD
+1620 EGEQPASYQPGD

-1654 AASTASRQPV
+1654 AAPTASRQPV

-1691 FQLMRF
+1691 L
-1697 APLTTSVF
+1697 
-1705 NIPIGVSAS
+1705 IPS
-1714 LAVASEP
+1714 
-1721 AITQLSVVCMQQ
+1721 
-1733 DSETYRIPTRG
+1733 
-1744 DRYFSQPKPAE
+1744 
-1755 GAVQLCQ
+1755 
-1762 RDCALNETTNVQE
+1762 
-1775 CVWECEEN
+1775 

>member
-1 MNSRWASLLLGLLLL
+1 MNSRWASLLLGFLLLT
-16 ASLTACG
+16 SLTACS
-23 DSQETVPRNEDGA
+23 DSQETARNEDGA

-69 VAERMSSTTP
+69 VAERMRSTTP

-84 DWHNKYLDVIEAMKA
+84 DWHNKYLDAIEAMKA

-125 EEVGEALKDMPEDA
+125 EEVAEALNAMPEDA

-151 DASEPTG
+151 DASEATG
-158 EGLSVTPQ
+158 EGLSAAPQ
-166 PDSTAPADSGRT
+166 PDSTATADSGRT
-178 STGPASMPKCEPR
+178 STSPASMPKCGPR
-191 SSYVPAL
+191 SSYEPAL

-209 WKDDTNW
+209 WNDNTNW
-216 LTDAPLDDWA
+216 LTDAPLGDWA
-226 GVSANRITVN
+226 GVSANRITGN

-242 CVTQLWLNS
+242 CVTQLWLNG
-251 NRLKGELPAELSSLL
+251 NRLKGELPAELGSLL
-266 SLAELHLS
+266 SLAELYLS
-274 NNQLSGAIPAE
+274 NNQLSGAIPDE
-285 LGSLLNLRLLDL
+285 LGSLLNLQRMDL

-305 IPAELGGLPNLR
+305 IPDELGGLLNLQR
-317 RLDLANNQLSGAIP
+317 MDLANNQLSGEIP
-331 AELGGL
+331 DELGGL

-347 NQLSGAIPAAIG
+347 NQLSGEIPAAIG
-359 NLPDMIWLSLPDNQ
+359 NLPNMIWLSLPDNQ
-373 LSGAIPAELGN
+373 LSGEIPDELGN

-409 AWEGSTIRVSWDAV
+409 AWEGPTIRVSWEAV

-452 EELATGVT
+452 EELVTDVT

-475 YWVVGCNNDGCSHID
+475 YWVVSCNSDGCSHID

-500 TPSGAEPSTQPGTV
+500 TPSGAEPSTQPGAV

-520 RATRAPPQTPVPSD
+520 RATRAPTQTPAQSD
-534 TPTPGPTPTQARTPS
+534 TPTP
-549 DTPTPAPTPTQTPVP
+549 
-564 SDTPTPVPTPTQ
+564 
-576 ARTPSDT
+576 
-583 PTPATPTQTPVPSD
+583 
-597 TPTPV
+597 
-602 PTPTQAR
+602 
-609 TPSDTPTP
+609 
-617 ATPTQARTPS
+617 
-627 DTPTPATPTQTP
+627 
-639 VPSDTPTP
+639 
-647 VPTPTQARTPSDTP
+647 
-661 TPATPTQTPVP
+661 
-672 SDMPTPVPTPTQA
+672 
-685 RTPSD
+685 
-690 TPTPAT
+690 
-696 PTQTP
+696 
-701 EPSTTPTP
+701 E
-709 VPTPTQTP
+709 PTPTQTP

-723 TPVPTPTQTPEP
+723 TPEPTPTQ
-735 STTPTPGPTPTHT
+735 T

-755 AGTIPSVPANVR
+755 AGTIPSAPADVR

-799 CRLNRDGS
+799 CRLNSDGS

-862 APANARYAMEGST
+862 APANARYAVEGST
-875 IRVSWHPVAGADHY
+875 IRISWDPVAGADHY

-903 NRDGSAGF
+903 NRDGSPGF
-911 CEELARNVVGT
+911 CEELARNVIGT
-922 TYVHTDPSSG
+922 TYVHTDPSSS
-932 DNYYWVVACNRGGC
+932 DNYYWVVACSRGGC

-966 NMTTASQELE
+966 SMPTASQELE

-981 SATRSISENT
+981 SATRAIPENT

-1024 PTTGQVR
+1024 STTGQVR
-1031 TRDGVVYDYETEN
+1031 TRDGVVYDYETRN

-1053 DESGEN
+1053 DESGEG
-1059 DTIEVTI
+1059 DAIDVTI
-1066 HIEDLVAACQPVRN
+1066 HIENLVAACQPVRN

-1085 GDGYVNVKWDP
+1085 GDGYVTAKWTP

-1125 TLLGRGIGSTIFGGL
+1125 TLLGRGIGATTYGGL
-1140 QNLQT
+1140 QNLQK
-1145 YLFRIRPI
+1145 YLFRIRPV

-1164 SSGMPVDVPTP
+1164 FLGIPTTYP
-1175 RFPTD
+1175 GPIYPTD
-1180 KFGTVPVGT
+1180 RFGAEPVGA
-1189 PDRNW
+1189 PDRHW
-1194 RFVNQG
+1194 RFVTQK

-1211 DANCQYEN
+1211 DANCTYTY
-1219 TGRDTSRIT
+1219 TGPDTSRIV

-1266 PFDTSFRMPRSGPQ
+1266 PFDTSFKMPRSGQQ
-1280 TETDLP
+1280 TESHVDVP
-1286 RAPRSPEEFDELA
+1286 RAPRSQEEFDVLA

-1304 FIPGLV
+1304 FIPGLD
-1310 FGCTAHYVTCE
+1310 FGCLRAELDCGLNFKPGSAWRVT
-1321 VQPGE
+1321 
-1326 AIHIERN
+1326 R
-1333 PDSGIPHHLKG
+1333 DSSTGLPLYIYG
-1344 KYTYENAGPSRGV
+1344 DYTYENTGPSQGQLIFQIGEGDSYVFTLDFEPSGNMRVTIADEG
-1357 LTFRREDGESY
+1357 GES
-1368 AFTMDFKPS
+1368 AT
-1377 GVVSVTV
+1377 
-1384 TDNAGDAAEWPGI
+1384 WPGI
-1397 SDLAL
+1397 FHSDPAL
-1402 GADPVP
+1402 DLQLPVP
-1408 LPIPQAMWDALA
+1408 PSWWEAAAIETDY
-1420 TERDFAPADLWE
+1420 AP
-1432 MEDSIPTPSRPNWAD
+1432 EDWNSLEGRIPTPRNPAHPES
-1447 TPREDLLERA
+1447 PRDNLLERT
-1457 LLGSRS
+1457 LLGRIAETAF
-1463 GLILGST
+1463 GERQL
-1470 VYCRPY
+1470 
-1476 FSSGDTC
+1476 
-1483 PYVPHKTSYKKQG
+1483 SYGFGYEKIG
-1496 RNRARITISFYDQSD
+1496 RNRAVVTIDFRSWCEQH
-1511 ISPDNYARYND
+1511 PDLCEDHTEAEED
-1522 DQKDVEGS
+1522 LAIS
-1530 TWVFDLTFTA
+1530 TWSFDLTFTS
-1540 DGVAE
+1540 DGAAQYTLTVTRDGHLPE
-1545 YISTTTKEGEVPV
+1545 IKQGF
-1558 LQRGLVDFKGDSID
+1558 VDFKGNSID
-1572 LNEFPEEIRL
+1572 LSEFPEEIRL
-1582 PLAPPQAAGQDRSG
+1582 PLAPPQATGQDRSG

-1609 GNDLQTFLISD
+1609 GGDVQTFLISD
-1620 QGVQSTAYQPGD
+1620 DGEQPASYQPGD

-1654 AASTASRQPV
+1654 AAPTASRQPV

-1671 DPAFPSLEVAEPA
+1671 YPAFPSLEVAEPA
-1684 VFHGMPT
+1684 VFHDMPT

-1705 NIPIGVSAS
+1705 YSPLVVSAS
-1714 LAVASEP
+1714 YALASEP
-1721 AITQLSVVCMQQ
+1721 TITQLQVVCMQQ

-1744 DRYFSQPKPAE
+1744 DRYFSVPKAAE
-1755 GAVQLCQ
+1755 GPVQLCQ
-1762 RDCALNETTNVQE
+1762 RDCALNETTNVQQ
-1775 CVWECEEN
+1775 CVWDCEES

>member
-16 ASLTACG
+16 ASLTACS
-23 DSQETVPRNEDGA
+23 DSQETVPRNEYGA

-69 VAERMSSTTP
+69 MAERMSSTAP

-84 DWHNKYLDVIEAMKA
+84 DWHNKYLDAIEAMKT

-125 EEVGEALKDMPEDA
+125 EEVGEALNDMPEDA
-139 RERLAAAGCLGD
+139 RERLTAAGCLGD
-151 DASEPTG
+151 DASEATG
-158 EGLSVTPQ
+158 EGLSAAPQ
-166 PDSTAPADSGRT
+166 PDSTATADSGRT

-209 WKDDTNW
+209 WKDNTNW
-216 LTDAPLDDWA
+216 LTDAPLGDWA
-226 GVSANRITVN
+226 GVSANRITGN

-251 NRLKGELPAELSSLL
+251 NRLKGELPADLGSLH
-266 SLAELHLS
+266 SLAELYLS

-285 LGSLLNLRLLDL
+285 LGSLLNLQRLDL
-297 SDNQLSGA
+297 SDNQLSGE
-305 IPAELGGLPNLR
+305 IPAELGSLPNLQ
-317 RLDLANNQLSGAIP
+317 RLDLANNQLSGEIP
-331 AELGGL
+331 ADLGGL

-347 NQLSGAIPAAIG
+347 NQLSGEIPAAIG
-359 NLPDMIWLSLPDNQ
+359 NLPNMIWLSLPDNQ
-373 LSGAIPAELGN
+373 LSGEIPAELGN

-409 AWEGSTIRVSWDAV
+409 AWEGPTIRVSWEAV

-429 KVYYDA
+429 RVYYDA

-452 EELATGVT
+452 EELATDVT

-490 KEYPAQLIGP
+490 KEYPAQLLGP
-500 TPSGAEPSTQPGTV
+500 TPSSAEPSTQPGAV
-514 YSTPTP
+514 YSKPTP
-520 RATRAPPQTPVPSD
+520 RATRAP
-534 TPTPGPTPTQARTPS
+534 
-549 DTPTPAPTPTQTPVP
+549 TQTPAP

-576 ARTPSDT
+576 ARPPSGT
-583 PTPATPTQTPVPSD
+583 PTSA
-597 TPTPV
+597 
-602 PTPTQAR
+602 
-609 TPSDTPTP
+609 
-617 ATPTQARTPS
+617 
-627 DTPTPATPTQTP
+627 
-639 VPSDTPTP
+639 
-647 VPTPTQARTPSDTP
+647 
-661 TPATPTQTPVP
+661 
-672 SDMPTPVPTPTQA
+672 
-685 RTPSD
+685 
-690 TPTPAT
+690 
-696 PTQTP
+696 
-701 EPSTTPTP
+701 
-709 VPTPTQTP
+709 
-717 EPSTTP
+717 
-723 TPVPTPTQTPEP
+723 
-735 STTPTPGPTPTHT
+735 PTPTHT
-748 PTPSTPP
+748 PTPVPTITP
-755 AGTIPSVPANVR
+755 AAQDTIPSTPVNVR

-781 VAGADHYNIYHD
+781 VDGADYYIVYHD

-862 APANARYAMEGST
+862 APANARYAVEGST
-875 IRVSWHPVAGADHY
+875 IRVSWDPVVGTDHY

-911 CEELARNVVGT
+911 CEVLARNVVGT
-922 TYVHTDPSSG
+922 AYVHTDPSSG

-966 NMTTASQELE
+966 NMPTASQELG

-981 SATRSISENT
+981 SATRSIPENT

-1005 DGTLT
+1005 DATLT

-1103 ASVLGYQVEMRRG
+1103 AAVLGYQVEMRRG
-1116 DDGPWTGRR
+1116 NDGPWTGRR

-1310 FGCTAHYVTCE
+1310 FGCTAHFVTCE

-1326 AIHIERN
+1326 AIQIGRN
-1333 PDSGIPHHLKG
+1333 PDSGNPHLLKG

-1384 TDNAGDAAEWPGI
+1384 TDNEGDAAEWPGI

-1420 TERDFAPADLWE
+1420 TERDFAPADRWE
-1432 MEDSIPTPSRPNWAD
+1432 MEGSIPTPSRPDWAD
-1447 TPREDLLERA
+1447 YPRDALLERA

-1470 VYCRPY
+1470 VHCRPY

-1483 PYVPHKTSYKKQG
+1483 PYVPLSTSYKKQG
-1496 RNRARITISFYDQSD
+1496 RNRARITMRFYDHSD

-1530 TWVFDLTFTA
+1530 TWVVDLTFTA

-1545 YISTTTKEGEVPV
+1545 YNRTTTKEGQVSV
-1558 LQRGLVDFKGDSID
+1558 LQRGLVDFKGDSIEI
-1572 LNEFPEEIRL
+1572 NEFPEEIRL
-1582 PLAPPQAAGQDRSG
+1582 PLAPPQSAGQDRSS
-1596 VEVAAAISAPEIG
+1596 VEVAAAISASEIG
-1609 GNDLQTFLISD
+1609 GDDVQTFLISD

-1654 AASTASRQPV
+1654 AASTASRQPL
-1664 QAMTLRY
+1664 QAWTSRY
-1671 DPAFPSLEVAEPA
+1671 APAFQSLEVAEPA

-1691 FQLMRF
+1691 FRLARF

-1705 NIPIGVSAS
+1705 YSPLVVTAS
-1714 LAVASEP
+1714 YAQASEP
-1721 AITQLSVVCMQQ
+1721 TIIQLQVVCMQQ

-1744 DRYFSQPKPAE
+1744 DRYFSEPKPAE

-1762 RDCALNETTNVQE
+1762 RDCALNETTNVQQ
-1775 CVWECEEN
+1775 CVWDCEEN

>member
-16 ASLTACG
+16 ASLTACS

-36 WDDYVSWCSQASLEE
+36 WNVYVSWCSQASLEE
-51 PPGDEDQTYGEV
+51 LPGDEDQTYGEV
-63 STFYAG
+63 STFYAR

-84 DWHNKYLDVIEAMKA
+84 DWHNKYLDAVEAMKA

-125 EEVGEALKDMPEDA
+125 EEVGEALNDMPEDA

-158 EGLSVTPQ
+158 EGLSAAPQ

-178 STGPASMPKCEPR
+178 STDSASMPKCEPR

-198 VALYNATDGPN
+198 VAFYNATDGPN
-209 WKDDTNW
+209 WKDNTNW
-216 LTDAPLDDWA
+216 LTDAPLGDWA
-226 GVSANRITVN
+226 GVSANRITGN

-242 CVTQLWLNS
+242 CVTQLWLNG
-251 NRLKGELPAELSSLL
+251 NRLKGELPAELGSLL
-266 SLAELHLS
+266 SLAELDLS
-274 NNQLSGAIPAE
+274 NNQLSGEIPAE

-297 SDNQLSGA
+297 ADNQLSGE

-317 RLDLANNQLSGAIP
+317 RLDLANNELSGEIP

-347 NQLSGAIPAAIG
+347 NQLSGEIPATIG

-373 LSGAIPAELGN
+373 LSGEIPAELGN

-435 DFDSSCDLDS
+435 HFDSSCDLDS

-452 EELATGVT
+452 EELATDVT

-475 YWVVGCNNDGCSHID
+475 YWVVSCTSDGCSHID

-500 TPSGAEPSTQPGTV
+500 DSSGAEPSTQPGAV

-520 RATRAPPQTPVPSD
+520 RATRAP
-534 TPTPGPTPTQARTPS
+534 
-549 DTPTPAPTPTQTPVP
+549 TQTPAP
-564 SDTPTPVPTPTQ
+564 SDTPTPVPTP
-576 ARTPSDT
+576 A
-583 PTPATPTQTPVPSD
+583 
-597 TPTPV
+597 
-602 PTPTQAR
+602 
-609 TPSDTPTP
+609 
-617 ATPTQARTPS
+617 
-627 DTPTPATPTQTP
+627 
-639 VPSDTPTP
+639 
-647 VPTPTQARTPSDTP
+647 
-661 TPATPTQTPVP
+661 
-672 SDMPTPVPTPTQA
+672 
-685 RTPSD
+685 
-690 TPTPAT
+690 
-696 PTQTP
+696 QTP

-709 VPTPTQTP
+709 G
-717 EPSTTP
+717 
-723 TPVPTPTQTPEP
+723 PTPTQTPEP

-755 AGTIPSVPANVR
+755 AGTIPSAPANVR

-807 AGFCEELARNVVG
+807 TGFCEELARNVVE
-820 TTYVHTDPSGGDNYY
+820 TTYLHTDPSGGSNYY

-862 APANARYAMEGST
+862 TPANARYAVEGST
-875 IRVSWHPVAGADHY
+875 IHITWDPVDGADYY
-889 NIYHDDFFDSRCRL
+889 NVYHDDFFDSKCRL

-911 CEELARNVVGT
+911 CEELARNIVGT
-922 TYVHTDPSSG
+922 SFVHTAPYSG

-946 SEIDAGNP
+946 SEIDAENP
-954 VKAPGTSSTEAT
+954 VKAPGTTSTEAT
-966 NMTTASQELE
+966 NMPTSSQELE

-981 SATRSISENT
+981 SATRSIPENT

-1010 YTLSGPDAASFTIV
+1010 YTLSGPDAASFTMV

-1031 TRDGVVYDYETEN
+1031 TKDGVVYDYETKD
-1044 RYTVTVGAD
+1044 RYTVTVGAG
-1053 DESGEN
+1053 DESGES
-1059 DTIEVTI
+1059 DTIDVTI

-1085 GDGYVNVKWDP
+1085 DDGYVTAKWTP
-1096 AVQREGK
+1096 TMQQEGK
-1103 ASVLGYQVEMRRG
+1103 ARVLGYQVEMRRG

-1125 TLLGRGIGSTIFGGL
+1125 TLLGRGIGASTYGGL
-1140 QNLQT
+1140 QNLQK
-1145 YLFRIRPI
+1145 YLFRIRPV
-1153 NTESD
+1153 NSESD

-1164 SSGMPVDVPTP
+1164 FLGIPTTYP
-1175 RFPTD
+1175 GPIYPTD
-1180 KFGTVPVGT
+1180 RFGTEPVGA
-1189 PDRNW
+1189 PDRYW
-1194 RFVNQG
+1194 RFVTQE

-1205 ADGVTL
+1205 ADGITL
-1211 DANCQYEN
+1211 DANCTYTY
-1219 TGRDTSRIT
+1219 TGPDTSRIV
-1228 LEFDDPSRGS
+1228 LVFDDPSRGS

-1266 PFDTSFRMPRSGPQ
+1266 PFDTSFKMPSSGPQ
-1280 TETDLP
+1280 TESDVDVP
-1286 RAPRSPEEFDELA
+1286 RAPRSQEEFDVLA

-1304 FIPGLV
+1304 FIPGLD
-1310 FGCTAHYVTCE
+1310 FGCLRAELDCGLNFKPGSAWRVTRD
-1321 VQPGE
+1321 PSTGL
-1326 AIHIERN
+1326 
-1333 PDSGIPHHLKG
+1333 PLYTDGD
-1344 KYTYENAGPSRGV
+1344 YTYENTGPSQGR
-1357 LTFRREDGESY
+1357 LIFRVGEEDSY
-1368 AFTMDFKPS
+1368 VFTLDFEPS
-1377 GVVSVTV
+1377 GNMRVTV
-1384 TDNAGDAAEWPGI
+1384 ADEEGEPATWPGI
-1397 SDLAL
+1397 FHSDPAL
-1402 GADPVP
+1402 DLQLPVP
-1408 LPIPQAMWDALA
+1408 PSWWEEIAKKSDY
-1420 TERDFAPADLWE
+1420 AP
-1432 MEDSIPTPSRPNWAD
+1432 EDWNSLESRIPTPRNPALPES
-1447 TPREDLLERA
+1447 PRDHLLERT
-1457 LLGSRS
+1457 LLGQRGEAAFGET
-1463 GLILGST
+1463 GL
-1470 VYCRPY
+1470 
-1476 FSSGDTC
+1476 
-1483 PYVPHKTSYKKQG
+1483 SYGFGYEKVG
-1496 RNRARITISFYDQSD
+1496 RNRAVVTIDFRSWCEQHPELCEDHDES
-1511 ISPDNYARYND
+1511 
-1522 DQKDVEGS
+1522 QKELAS
-1530 TWVFDLTFTA
+1530 TTWSFDLTFTS
-1540 DGVAE
+1540 DGAAQFTLTV
-1545 YISTTTKEGEVPV
+1545 TRDGHLPEVN
-1558 LQRGLVDFKGDSID
+1558 QGFVDFNGDSINLD
-1572 LNEFPEEIRL
+1572 EFPEEIRL
-1582 PLAPPQAAGQDRSG
+1582 PLAPPQTAGQDQSG

-1620 QGVQSTAYQPGD
+1620 DGLQPAAYQPGD

-1640 NQRML
+1640 NQRMM

-1654 AASTASRQPV
+1654 AASTASRQPL
-1664 QAMTLRY
+1664 QAWTSRY
-1671 DPAFPSLEVAEPA
+1671 APAFPLLEVAEPA
-1684 VFHGMPT
+1684 VFYGMPT
-1691 FQLMRF
+1691 FQLVRF

-1705 NIPIGVSAS
+1705 YSPLVVTAS
-1714 LAVASEP
+1714 YVPASEP
-1721 AITQLSVVCMQQ
+1721 TITQLQVVCMQQ

-1744 DRYFSQPKPAE
+1744 DRYFSQPKAAE
-1755 GAVQLCQ
+1755 GPVQLCQ
-1762 RDCALNETTNVQE
+1762 RDCALNETTNVQQ
-1775 CVWECEEN
+1775 CVWKCEEN

>member
-16 ASLTACG
+16 ASLTACS
-23 DSQETVPRNEDGA
+23 DSQETVPRNEYGA

-69 VAERMSSTTP
+69 MAERMSSTAP

-84 DWHNKYLDVIEAMKA
+84 DWHNKYLDAIEAMKT

-125 EEVGEALKDMPEDA
+125 EEVGEALNDMPEDA
-139 RERLAAAGCLGD
+139 RERLTAAGCLGD
-151 DASEPTG
+151 DASEATG
-158 EGLSVTPQ
+158 EGLSAAPQ
-166 PDSTAPADSGRT
+166 PDSTATADSGRT

-209 WKDDTNW
+209 WEDNTNW
-216 LTDAPLDDWA
+216 LTDAPLGDWA
-226 GVSANRITVN
+226 GVSANRITGN

-251 NRLKGELPAELSSLL
+251 NRLKGELPADLGSLH
-266 SLAELHLS
+266 SLAELYLS

-285 LGSLLNLRLLDL
+285 LGSLLNLQRLDL
-297 SDNQLSGA
+297 SDNQLSGE
-305 IPAELGGLPNLR
+305 IPPELGGLPNLQ
-317 RLDLANNQLSGAIP
+317 RLDLANNQLSGEIP
-331 AELGGL
+331 VDLGGL
-337 LNLQRLYLGR
+337 PNLQRLYLGR
-347 NQLSGAIPAAIG
+347 NQLSGEIPAAIG
-359 NLPDMIWLSLPDNQ
+359 NLPNMIWLSLPDNQ
-373 LSGAIPAELGN
+373 LSGEIPAELGN

-409 AWEGSTIRVSWDAV
+409 AWEGPTIRVSWEAV

-429 KVYYDA
+429 RVYYDA

-452 EELATGVT
+452 EELATDVT

-490 KEYPAQLIGP
+490 KEYPAQLLGP
-500 TPSGAEPSTQPGTV
+500 TPSSAEPSTQPGAV
-514 YSTPTP
+514 YSKPTP
-520 RATRAPPQTPVPSD
+520 RATRAPTQTPAPSD
-534 TPTPGPTPTQARTPS
+534 TPTP
-549 DTPTPAPTPTQTPVP
+549 
-564 SDTPTPVPTPTQ
+564 
-576 ARTPSDT
+576 
-583 PTPATPTQTPVPSD
+583 
-597 TPTPV
+597 
-602 PTPTQAR
+602 
-609 TPSDTPTP
+609 
-617 ATPTQARTPS
+617 
-627 DTPTPATPTQTP
+627 
-639 VPSDTPTP
+639 
-647 VPTPTQARTPSDTP
+647 
-661 TPATPTQTPVP
+661 
-672 SDMPTPVPTPTQA
+672 
-685 RTPSD
+685 
-690 TPTPAT
+690 
-696 PTQTP
+696 
-701 EPSTTPTP
+701 E
-709 VPTPTQTP
+709 PTPTQTP

-723 TPVPTPTQTPEP
+723 TPEPTPTQ
-735 STTPTPGPTPTHT
+735 T

-755 AGTIPSVPANVR
+755 AGTIPSAPADVR

-799 CRLNRDGS
+799 CRLNSDGS

-862 APANARYAMEGST
+862 APANARYAVEGST
-875 IRVSWHPVAGADHY
+875 IRISWDPEAGADHY

-903 NRDGSAGF
+903 NRDGSPGF
-911 CEELARNVVGT
+911 CEELARNVIGT
-922 TYVHTDPSSG
+922 TYVHTDPSSS
-932 DNYYWVVACNRGGC
+932 DNYYWVVACSRGGC

-966 NMTTASQELE
+966 SMPTASQELE

-981 SATRSISENT
+981 SATRSIPENT

-1024 PTTGQVR
+1024 STTGQVR
-1031 TRDGVVYDYETEN
+1031 TRDGVVYDYETRN
-1044 RYTVTVGAD
+1044 RYTATVGAD
-1053 DESGEN
+1053 DESGEG
-1059 DTIEVTI
+1059 DAIDVTI

-1085 GDGYVNVKWDP
+1085 GDGYVTAKWTP

-1125 TLLGRGIGSTIFGGL
+1125 TLLGRGIGATTYGGL
-1140 QNLQT
+1140 QNLQK
-1145 YLFRIRPI
+1145 YLFRIRPV

-1164 SSGMPVDVPTP
+1164 FLGIPTTYP
-1175 RFPTD
+1175 GPIYPTD
-1180 KFGTVPVGT
+1180 RFGAEPVGA
-1189 PDRNW
+1189 PDRHW
-1194 RFVNQG
+1194 RFVTQK

-1211 DANCQYEN
+1211 DANCTYTY
-1219 TGRDTSRIT
+1219 TGPDTSRIV

-1266 PFDTSFRMPRSGPQ
+1266 PFDTSFKMPRSGQQ
-1280 TETDLP
+1280 TESHVDVP
-1286 RAPRSPEEFDELA
+1286 RAPRSQEEFDVLA

-1304 FIPGLV
+1304 FIPGLD
-1310 FGCTAHYVTCE
+1310 FGCLRAELDCGLNFKPGSAWRVT
-1321 VQPGE
+1321 
-1326 AIHIERN
+1326 R
-1333 PDSGIPHHLKG
+1333 DSSTGLPLYTDG
-1344 KYTYENAGPSRGV
+1344 DYTYENTGPSQGRLIFQIGEGDSYV
-1357 LTFRREDGESY
+1357 FTLDFEPSGNMRVTIADEEGES
-1368 AFTMDFKPS
+1368 AT
-1377 GVVSVTV
+1377 
-1384 TDNAGDAAEWPGI
+1384 WPGI
-1397 SDLAL
+1397 FHSDPAL
-1402 GADPVP
+1402 DLQLPVP
-1408 LPIPQAMWDALA
+1408 PSWWEAAAIETDY
-1420 TERDFAPADLWE
+1420 AP
-1432 MEDSIPTPSRPNWAD
+1432 EDWNSLEGRIPTPRNPAHPES
-1447 TPREDLLERA
+1447 PRDNLLERT
-1457 LLGSRS
+1457 LLGRIAETAF
-1463 GLILGST
+1463 GERQL
-1470 VYCRPY
+1470 
-1476 FSSGDTC
+1476 
-1483 PYVPHKTSYKKQG
+1483 SYGFGYEKIG
-1496 RNRARITISFYDQSD
+1496 RNRAVVTIDFRSWCEQH
-1511 ISPDNYARYND
+1511 PDLCEDHTEAEED
-1522 DQKDVEGS
+1522 LAIS
-1530 TWVFDLTFTA
+1530 TWSFDLTFTS
-1540 DGVAE
+1540 DGAAQYTLTVTRDGHLPE
-1545 YISTTTKEGEVPV
+1545 IKQGF
-1558 LQRGLVDFKGDSID
+1558 VDFKGNSID
-1572 LNEFPEEIRL
+1572 LSEFPEEIRL
-1582 PLAPPQAAGQDRSG
+1582 PLAPPQATGQDRSG

-1609 GNDLQTFLISD
+1609 GGDVQTFLISD
-1620 QGVQSTAYQPGD
+1620 DGEQPASYQPGD

-1654 AASTASRQPV
+1654 AAPTASRQPV

-1671 DPAFPSLEVAEPA
+1671 YPAFPSLEVAEPA
-1684 VFHGMPT
+1684 VFHDMPT

-1705 NIPIGVSAS
+1705 YSPLVVSAS
-1714 LAVASEP
+1714 YALASEP
-1721 AITQLSVVCMQQ
+1721 TITQLQVVCMQQ

-1744 DRYFSQPKPAE
+1744 DRYFSVPKAAE
-1755 GAVQLCQ
+1755 GPVQLCQ
-1762 RDCALNETTNVQE
+1762 RDCALNETTNVQQ
-1775 CVWECEEN
+1775 CVWDCEES

>member
-16 ASLTACG
+16 ASLTACS
-23 DSQETVPRNEDGA
+23 DSQETAPRDEGGA
-36 WDDYVSWCSQASLEE
+36 WDEYLSWCFQASLEE

-84 DWHNKYLDVIEAMKA
+84 DWHNKYLDAIEAMKA

-125 EEVGEALKDMPEDA
+125 EEVGEALEDMPEDA

-178 STGPASMPKCEPR
+178 STSPASMPKCEPR

-209 WKDDTNW
+209 WKDNTNW

-236 GRVVGE
+236 GRIEGE

-251 NRLKGELPAELSSLL
+251 NRLKGELPAELGSLL

-297 SDNQLSGA
+297 SDNQLSGE

-373 LSGAIPAELGN
+373 LSGEIPAELGN

-423 DGADYY
+423 DGADYF

-435 DFDSSCDLDS
+435 DFDSSCSLDS

-452 EELATGVT
+452 EELATDVT
-460 GTTYVHTNPSLSENY
+460 GTTYVHTNPSLSKNY
-475 YWVVGCNNDGCSHID
+475 YWVVSCNSGGCSDID
-490 KEYPAQLIGP
+490 SKNPAVPAEAIP
-500 TPSGAEPSTQPGTV
+500 TAPANARYAVEGSTIRVSWSPVAGTDYYNIYHDGSSDSRCEIDRDGRASFCEELARNVEGTSFVHTAPDSRDNYYWIVACNRGGCSEIDSENPVKAPGTSSTQATNM
-514 YSTPTP
+514 PT
-520 RATRAPPQTPVPSD
+520 ATRA
-534 TPTPGPTPTQARTPS
+534 
-549 DTPTPAPTPTQTPVP
+549 
-564 SDTPTPVPTPTQ
+564 
-576 ARTPSDT
+576 
-583 PTPATPTQTPVPSD
+583 
-597 TPTPV
+597 
-602 PTPTQAR
+602 
-609 TPSDTPTP
+609 
-617 ATPTQARTPS
+617 
-627 DTPTPATPTQTP
+627 
-639 VPSDTPTP
+639 
-647 VPTPTQARTPSDTP
+647 
-661 TPATPTQTPVP
+661 
-672 SDMPTPVPTPTQA
+672 
-685 RTPSD
+685 
-690 TPTPAT
+690 
-696 PTQTP
+696 
-701 EPSTTPTP
+701 PTP

-717 EPSTTP
+717 APSDTP
-723 TPVPTPTQTPEP
+723 TPGPTPTQTPEP
-735 STTPTPGPTPTHT
+735 STTPTPGPTPTQT

-755 AGTIPSVPANVR
+755 AGTIPSAPANVR

-781 VAGADHYNIYHD
+781 AAGADHYNIYHD

-862 APANARYAMEGST
+862 APANARYVVEGST
-875 IRVSWHPVAGADHY
+875 IRVSWDPVVGADHY
-889 NIYHDDFFDSRCRL
+889 NIYHDDFFDSTCRL
-903 NRDGSAGF
+903 YRDGSAGF
-911 CEELARNVVGT
+911 CEELARNVIGT
-922 TYVHTDPSSG
+922 TYVHTDPGSSN
-932 DNYYWVVACNRGGC
+932 NYYWVVACSRGGC
-946 SEIDAGNP
+946 SEIDAENP
-954 VKAPGTSSTEAT
+954 LKAPGTNSTEST
-966 NMTTASQELE
+966 SMPPASQELE

-981 SATRSISENT
+981 SATRSIPENT
-991 PAGINVGAPVSAEG
+991 PAGINVGAPVSAAG

-1024 PTTGQVR
+1024 PATGQVR
-1031 TRDGVVYDYETEN
+1031 TRDGVVYDYETRN

-1053 DESGEN
+1053 DESGEG
-1059 DTIEVTI
+1059 DTIDVTI

-1080 LRTNH
+1080 LRTNP
-1085 GDGYVNVKWDP
+1085 GDEYVTARWTT
-1096 AVQREGK
+1096 AVQREGR

-1125 TLLGRGIGSTIFGGL
+1125 TLLGPGIGATIYGGL
-1140 QNLQT
+1140 QNLQK
-1145 YLFRIRPI
+1145 YFFRIRPI

-1164 SSGMPVDVPTP
+1164 FLGIPTTDP
-1175 RFPTD
+1175 RPGFPTD
-1180 KFGTVPVGT
+1180 RFGTEPVGA
-1189 PDRNW
+1189 PDHHW
-1194 RFVNQG
+1194 RFVTPWRFMNQN
-1200 RCRYS
+1200 RCRFS
-1205 ADGVTL
+1205 ADGITL
-1211 DANCQYEN
+1211 DANCTYTN
-1219 TGRDTSRIT
+1219 TGPDTSKIV

-1250 GSFVDDCF
+1250 GSFVDECF
-1258 DAGVNTET
+1258 DAGVNTEV
-1266 PFDTSFRMPRSGPQ
+1266 PFDTSFRMPRSGQQ
-1280 TETDLP
+1280 TESDVDVP
-1286 RAPRSPEEFDELA
+1286 RAPRSQEEFDVLA

-1310 FGCTAHYVTCE
+1310 FGCTVHFVTCE
-1321 VQPGE
+1321 AELGE
-1326 AIHIERN
+1326 AIRIERD
-1333 PDSGIPHHLKG
+1333 PSTGLPHLTYG
-1344 KYTYENAGPSRGV
+1344 VYTYENTGPSQGQ
-1357 LTFRREDGESY
+1357 LTFREVDGDSY
-1368 AFTMDFKPS
+1368 VFTLDFEPS
-1377 GVVSVTV
+1377 GSMRVTIADEEGEPA
-1384 TDNAGDAAEWPGI
+1384 TWPGI
-1397 SDLAL
+1397 FHSDPAL
-1402 GADPVP
+1402 DILLPVP
-1408 LPIPQAMWDALA
+1408 PSWWEAAAIETDYAPEDWDSL
-1420 TERDFAPADLWE
+1420 
-1432 MEDSIPTPSRPNWAD
+1432 EDRIPTPRNPAD
-1447 TPREDLLERA
+1447 PYTARHNLLERT
-1457 LLGSRS
+1457 LLGRIAETAIGGPYGEG
-1463 GLILGST
+1463 GL
-1470 VYCRPY
+1470 
-1476 FSSGDTC
+1476 
-1483 PYVPHKTSYKKQG
+1483 SYDFGYEKVG
-1496 RNRARITISFYDQSD
+1496 RNRGVVTIDFRSWCERHPELCEYDTEAEED
-1511 ISPDNYARYND
+1511 LAI
-1522 DQKDVEGS
+1522 S
-1530 TWVFDLTFTA
+1530 TWSFDLTFTS
-1540 DGVAE
+1540 DGTAQYTLTVTRDGHLPE
-1545 YISTTTKEGEVPV
+1545 IK
-1558 LQRGLVDFKGDSID
+1558 QRFIDFKGSSID
-1572 LNEFPEEIRL
+1572 LSEIPEEIRL
-1582 PLAPPQAAGQDRSG
+1582 PLAPPQATGQDMSG

-1609 GNDLQTFLISD
+1609 GNDLQIFLISD
-1620 QGVQSTAYQPGD
+1620 EGEQPASYQLGD

-1654 AASTASRQPV
+1654 AASTAFRQPV

-1671 DPAFPSLEVAEPA
+1671 YPAFPSLEVAEPA

-1697 APLTTSVF
+1697 APVTTSVF
-1705 NIPIGVSAS
+1705 YSPLVVSAS
-1714 LAVASEP
+1714 YALASEP
-1721 AITQLSVVCMQQ
+1721 TITQLQVVCMQQ

-1744 DRYFSQPKPAE
+1744 DRYFSEPKAAE
-1755 GAVQLCQ
+1755 GPVQLCQ
-1762 RDCALNETTNVQE
+1762 RDCALNETNNVQQ
-1775 CVWECEEN
+1775 CVWDCEEN

>member
-16 ASLTACG
+16 TSLTACS
-23 DSQETVPRNEDGA
+23 DSQETARNEDGA

-69 VAERMSSTTP
+69 VAERMRSTTP

-84 DWHNKYLDVIEAMKA
+84 DWHNKYLDAIEAMKA

-125 EEVGEALKDMPEDA
+125 EEVGEALNAMPEDA
-139 RERLAAAGCLGD
+139 RERLVAAGCLGD
-151 DASEPTG
+151 DASEATG
-158 EGLSVTPQ
+158 EGLSAAPQ
-166 PDSTAPADSGRT
+166 PDSTATADSGRT
-178 STGPASMPKCEPR
+178 STSPASMPKCGPR
-191 SSYVPAL
+191 SSYEPAL

-209 WKDDTNW
+209 WNDNTNW
-216 LTDAPLDDWA
+216 LTDAPLGDWA
-226 GVSANRITVN
+226 GVSANRITGN

-242 CVTQLWLNS
+242 CVTQLWLNG
-251 NRLKGELPAELSSLL
+251 NRLKGELPAELGSLL
-266 SLAELHLS
+266 SLAELYLSNNQLSGEIPDELGSLLNLQRMDLS
-274 NNQLSGAIPAE
+274 NNQLSGAIP
-285 LGSLLNLRLLDL
+285 D
-297 SDNQLSGA
+297 
-305 IPAELGGLPNLR
+305 ELGGLLNLQR
-317 RLDLANNQLSGAIP
+317 MDLANNQLSGEIP
-331 AELGGL
+331 DELGGL

-347 NQLSGAIPAAIG
+347 NQLSGEIPAAIG
-359 NLPDMIWLSLPDNQ
+359 NLPNMIWLSLPDNQ
-373 LSGAIPAELGN
+373 LSGEIPDELGN

-409 AWEGSTIRVSWDAV
+409 AWEGPTIRVSWEAV

-452 EELATGVT
+452 EELVTDVT

-475 YWVVGCNNDGCSHID
+475 YWVVSCNSDGCSHID

-500 TPSGAEPSTQPGTV
+500 TPSGAEPSTQPGAV

-520 RATRAPPQTPVPSD
+520 RATRAPTQTPAQSD
-534 TPTPGPTPTQARTPS
+534 TPTP
-549 DTPTPAPTPTQTPVP
+549 
-564 SDTPTPVPTPTQ
+564 
-576 ARTPSDT
+576 
-583 PTPATPTQTPVPSD
+583 
-597 TPTPV
+597 
-602 PTPTQAR
+602 
-609 TPSDTPTP
+609 
-617 ATPTQARTPS
+617 
-627 DTPTPATPTQTP
+627 
-639 VPSDTPTP
+639 
-647 VPTPTQARTPSDTP
+647 
-661 TPATPTQTPVP
+661 
-672 SDMPTPVPTPTQA
+672 
-685 RTPSD
+685 
-690 TPTPAT
+690 
-696 PTQTP
+696 
-701 EPSTTPTP
+701 E
-709 VPTPTQTP
+709 PTPTQTP

-723 TPVPTPTQTPEP
+723 TPEPTPTQ
-735 STTPTPGPTPTHT
+735 T

-755 AGTIPSVPANVR
+755 AGTIPSAPADVR

-799 CRLNRDGS
+799 CRLNSDGS

-862 APANARYAMEGST
+862 APANARYAVEGST
-875 IRVSWHPVAGADHY
+875 IRISWDPVAGADHY

-903 NRDGSAGF
+903 NRDGSPGF
-911 CEELARNVVGT
+911 CEELARNVIGT
-922 TYVHTDPSSG
+922 TYVHTDPSSS
-932 DNYYWVVACNRGGC
+932 DNYYWVVACSRGGC

-966 NMTTASQELE
+966 SMPTASQELE

-981 SATRSISENT
+981 SATRSIPENT

-1024 PTTGQVR
+1024 STTGQVR
-1031 TRDGVVYDYETEN
+1031 TRDGVVYDYETRN

-1053 DESGEN
+1053 DESGEG
-1059 DTIEVTI
+1059 DAIDVTI

-1085 GDGYVNVKWDP
+1085 GDGYVTAKWTP

-1125 TLLGRGIGSTIFGGL
+1125 TLLGRGIGATTYGGL
-1140 QNLQT
+1140 QNLQK
-1145 YLFRIRPI
+1145 YLFRIRPV

-1164 SSGMPVDVPTP
+1164 FLGIPTTYP
-1175 RFPTD
+1175 GPIYPTD
-1180 KFGTVPVGT
+1180 RFGAEPVGA
-1189 PDRNW
+1189 PDRHW
-1194 RFVNQG
+1194 RFVTQK

-1211 DANCQYEN
+1211 DANCTYTY
-1219 TGRDTSRIT
+1219 TGPDTSRIV

-1266 PFDTSFRMPRSGPQ
+1266 PFDTSFKMPRSGQQ
-1280 TETDLP
+1280 TESHVDVP
-1286 RAPRSPEEFDELA
+1286 RAPRSQEEFDVLA

-1304 FIPGLV
+1304 FIPGLD
-1310 FGCTAHYVTCE
+1310 FGCLRAELDCGLNFKPGSAWRVT
-1321 VQPGE
+1321 
-1326 AIHIERN
+1326 R
-1333 PDSGIPHHLKG
+1333 DSSTGLPLYTDG
-1344 KYTYENAGPSRGV
+1344 DYTYENTGPSQGRLIFQIGEGDSYV
-1357 LTFRREDGESY
+1357 FTLDFEPSGNMRVTIADEEGES
-1368 AFTMDFKPS
+1368 AT
-1377 GVVSVTV
+1377 
-1384 TDNAGDAAEWPGI
+1384 WPGI
-1397 SDLAL
+1397 FHSDPAL
-1402 GADPVP
+1402 DLQLPVP
-1408 LPIPQAMWDALA
+1408 PSWWEAAAIETDY
-1420 TERDFAPADLWE
+1420 AP
-1432 MEDSIPTPSRPNWAD
+1432 EDWNSLEGRIPTPRNPAHPES
-1447 TPREDLLERA
+1447 PRDNLLERT
-1457 LLGSRS
+1457 LLGRIAETAF
-1463 GLILGST
+1463 GERQL
-1470 VYCRPY
+1470 
-1476 FSSGDTC
+1476 
-1483 PYVPHKTSYKKQG
+1483 SYGFGYEKIG
-1496 RNRARITISFYDQSD
+1496 RNRAVVTIDFRSWCEQH
-1511 ISPDNYARYND
+1511 PDLCEDHTEAEED
-1522 DQKDVEGS
+1522 LAIS
-1530 TWVFDLTFTA
+1530 TWSFDLTFTS
-1540 DGVAE
+1540 DGAAQYTLTVTRDGHLPE
-1545 YISTTTKEGEVPV
+1545 IKQGF
-1558 LQRGLVDFKGDSID
+1558 VDFKGNSID
-1572 LNEFPEEIRL
+1572 LSEFPEEIRL
-1582 PLAPPQAAGQDRSG
+1582 PLAPPQATGQDRSG

-1609 GNDLQTFLISD
+1609 GGDVQTFLISD
-1620 QGVQSTAYQPGD
+1620 DGEQPASYQPGD

-1654 AASTASRQPV
+1654 AAPTASRQPV

-1671 DPAFPSLEVAEPA
+1671 YPAFPSLEVAEPA
-1684 VFHGMPT
+1684 VFHDMPT

-1705 NIPIGVSAS
+1705 YSPLVVSAS
-1714 LAVASEP
+1714 YALASEP
-1721 AITQLSVVCMQQ
+1721 TITQLQVVCMQQ

-1744 DRYFSQPKPAE
+1744 DRYFSVPKAAE
-1755 GAVQLCQ
+1755 GPVQLCQ
-1762 RDCALNETTNVQE
+1762 RDCALNETTNVQQ
-1775 CVWECEEN
+1775 CVWDCEES

>member
-16 ASLTACG
+16 VSLTGCS

-69 VAERMSSTTP
+69 EAERMRSTTP

-84 DWHNKYLDVIEAMKA
+84 DWHNKYLDAIEAMKA

-125 EEVGEALKDMPEDA
+125 EEVGEALNDMPEDA
-139 RERLAAAGCLGD
+139 RERLTAAGCLGD
-151 DASEPTG
+151 DASEATG
-158 EGLSVTPQ
+158 EGLSAAPQ
-166 PDSTAPADSGRT
+166 PDSTATADSGRT

-209 WKDDTNW
+209 WKDNTNW
-216 LTDAPLDDWA
+216 LTDAPLGDWA
-226 GVSANRITVN
+226 GVSANRITGN

-242 CVTQLWLNS
+242 CITQLWLNS
-251 NRLKGELPAELSSLL
+251 NRLKGELPADLGSLH
-266 SLAELHLS
+266 SLAELYLS
-274 NNQLSGAIPAE
+274 NNQLSGEIPAE
-285 LGSLLNLRLLDL
+285 LGSLLNLQRLDL
-297 SDNQLSGA
+297 SDNQLSGE
-305 IPAELGGLPNLR
+305 IPAELGGLLNLQ
-317 RLDLANNQLSGAIP
+317 RLDLSDNQLSGEIP

-347 NQLSGAIPAAIG
+347 NQLSGEIPAAIG
-359 NLPDMIWLSLPDNQ
+359 NLPNMIWLSLPDNQ
-373 LSGAIPAELGN
+373 LSGEIPAELGN

-409 AWEGSTIRVSWDAV
+409 AWEGPTIRVSWEAV

-452 EELATGVT
+452 EELATDVT

-500 TPSGAEPSTQPGTV
+500 TPSGAEPSTQPGAV

-520 RATRAPPQTPVPSD
+520 RATRA
-534 TPTPGPTPTQARTPS
+534 
-549 DTPTPAPTPTQTPVP
+549 PTQTPVP

-576 ARTPSDT
+576 ARPPSGT
-583 PTPATPTQTPVPSD
+583 PTPA
-597 TPTPV
+597 
-602 PTPTQAR
+602 
-609 TPSDTPTP
+609 
-617 ATPTQARTPS
+617 
-627 DTPTPATPTQTP
+627 
-639 VPSDTPTP
+639 
-647 VPTPTQARTPSDTP
+647 
-661 TPATPTQTPVP
+661 
-672 SDMPTPVPTPTQA
+672 
-685 RTPSD
+685 
-690 TPTPAT
+690 
-696 PTQTP
+696 
-701 EPSTTPTP
+701 
-709 VPTPTQTP
+709 
-717 EPSTTP
+717 
-723 TPVPTPTQTPEP
+723 
-735 STTPTPGPTPTHT
+735 PTPTHT
-748 PTPSTPP
+748 PTPVPTTTP
-755 AGTIPSVPANVR
+755 AAQDTIPSTPVNVR

-781 VAGADHYNIYHD
+781 VDGADYYIVYHD

-799 CRLNRDGS
+799 CRLNRNGS

-820 TTYVHTDPSGGDNYY
+820 TTYVHTAPDSRDNYY

-850 KNPAAPAEAIPT
+850 KNPAGPAEAIPT
-862 APANARYAMEGST
+862 APANARYAVEGST
-875 IRVSWHPVAGADHY
+875 IRVSWDPVVGADHY

-911 CEELARNVVGT
+911 CEELAKNVVGT
-922 TYVHTDPSSG
+922 SFVHTTPDSG

-966 NMTTASQELE
+966 SMPTTSQELE

-981 SATRSISENT
+981 SATRSIPENT

-1031 TRDGVVYDYETEN
+1031 TRDGVVYDYETKN
-1044 RYTVTVGAD
+1044 RYTATVGAD
-1053 DESGEN
+1053 DESGES
-1059 DTIEVTI
+1059 DTIDVTI

-1085 GDGYVNVKWDP
+1085 GDEYVTAKWTP

-1125 TLLGRGIGSTIFGGL
+1125 TLLGRGIGATTYGGL
-1140 QNLQT
+1140 QNLQK
-1145 YLFRIRPI
+1145 YLFRIRPV
-1153 NTESD
+1153 NSESD

-1164 SSGMPVDVPTP
+1164 FLGIPTTYP
-1175 RFPTD
+1175 GPIYPIDR
-1180 KFGTVPVGT
+1180 FGTEPVGA
-1189 PDRNW
+1189 PDRHW
-1194 RFVNQG
+1194 RFVTQE

-1205 ADGVTL
+1205 ADGITL
-1211 DANCQYEN
+1211 DANCTYTY
-1219 TGRDTSRIT
+1219 TGPDTSRIV
-1228 LEFDDPSRGS
+1228 LVFDDPSRGS

-1266 PFDTSFRMPRSGPQ
+1266 PFDTSFKMPRSGQQ
-1280 TETDLP
+1280 TESDVDVP
-1286 RAPRSPEEFDELA
+1286 RAPRSQEEFDVLA

-1304 FIPGLV
+1304 FIPGLD
-1310 FGCTAHYVTCE
+1310 FGCLRAELDCGLNFKPGSAWRVT
-1321 VQPGE
+1321 
-1326 AIHIERN
+1326 R
-1333 PDSGIPHHLKG
+1333 DSSTGLPLYTDG
-1344 KYTYENAGPSRGV
+1344 DYTYENTGPSQGR
-1357 LTFRREDGESY
+1357 LIFRIGEGNSY
-1368 AFTMDFKPS
+1368 VFTLDFEPS
-1377 GVVSVTV
+1377 GNMRVTV
-1384 TDNAGDAAEWPGI
+1384 ADEEGEPATWPGI
-1397 SDLAL
+1397 FHSDPAL
-1402 GADPVP
+1402 DLR
-1408 LPIPQAMWDALA
+1408 LPIPPSWWEEIAKKS
-1420 TERDFAPADLWE
+1420 DFAP
-1432 MEDSIPTPSRPNWAD
+1432 EDWNSLEGRIPTPRNPAHPES
-1447 TPREDLLERA
+1447 PRDNLLERT
-1457 LLGSRS
+1457 LLGRIAEAAF
-1463 GLILGST
+1463 GERQL
-1470 VYCRPY
+1470 
-1476 FSSGDTC
+1476 
-1483 PYVPHKTSYKKQG
+1483 SYGFGYEKVG
-1496 RNRARITISFYDQSD
+1496 RNRAVVTIDFRSWCEQH
-1511 ISPDNYARYND
+1511 PELC
-1522 DQKDVEGS
+1522 EGLKGAQEDLATS
-1530 TWVFDLTFTA
+1530 TWSFDLTFTS
-1540 DGVAE
+1540 DGTAQYTLTV
-1545 YISTTTKEGEVPV
+1545 TRDGHLPEVK
-1558 LQRGLVDFKGDSID
+1558 QGFVDFNGNSIN
-1572 LNEFPEEIRL
+1572 LNEFPEEIHL
-1582 PLAPPQAAGQDRSG
+1582 PLAPPQATGQDRSG

-1609 GNDLQTFLISD
+1609 GNDLQIFLISD
-1620 QGVQSTAYQPGD
+1620 EGEQPASYQPGD

-1654 AASTASRQPV
+1654 AAPTASRQPV

-1691 FQLMRF
+1691 FHLVRF

-1705 NIPIGVSAS
+1705 YSRLVVSAS
-1714 LAVASEP
+1714 YALASEP
-1721 AITQLSVVCMQQ
+1721 TITQLQVVCMQQ

-1762 RDCALNETTNVQE
+1762 RDCALNETTNVQQ
-1775 CVWECEEN
+1775 CVWDCEES

>member
-16 ASLTACG
+16 VSLTGCS

-69 VAERMSSTTP
+69 VAERMRSTTP

-84 DWHNKYLDVIEAMKA
+84 DWHNKYLDAIEAMKA

-125 EEVGEALKDMPEDA
+125 EEVGEALNDMPEDA
-139 RERLAAAGCLGD
+139 RERLTAAGCLGD
-151 DASEPTG
+151 DASEATG
-158 EGLSVTPQ
+158 EGLSAAPQ
-166 PDSTAPADSGRT
+166 PDSTATADSGRT

-209 WKDDTNW
+209 WKDNTNW
-216 LTDAPLDDWA
+216 LTDAPLGDWA
-226 GVSANRITVN
+226 GVSANRITGN

-251 NRLKGELPAELSSLL
+251 NRLKGELPADLGSLH
-266 SLAELHLS
+266 SLAELYLS
-274 NNQLSGAIPAE
+274 NNQLSGEIPAE
-285 LGSLLNLRLLDL
+285 LGSLLNLQRLDL

-305 IPAELGGLPNLR
+305 IPAELGGLLNLQ

-347 NQLSGAIPAAIG
+347 NQLSGEIPAAIG
-359 NLPDMIWLSLPDNQ
+359 NLPNMIWLSLPDNQ
-373 LSGAIPAELGN
+373 LSGEIPAELGN

-409 AWEGSTIRVSWDAV
+409 AWKGPTIRVSWEAV

-452 EELATGVT
+452 EELATDVT

-500 TPSGAEPSTQPGTV
+500 TPSGAEPSTQPGAV

-520 RATRAPPQTPVPSD
+520 RATRA
-534 TPTPGPTPTQARTPS
+534 
-549 DTPTPAPTPTQTPVP
+549 PTQTPVP

-576 ARTPSDT
+576 ARPPSGT
-583 PTPATPTQTPVPSD
+583 PTPA
-597 TPTPV
+597 
-602 PTPTQAR
+602 
-609 TPSDTPTP
+609 
-617 ATPTQARTPS
+617 
-627 DTPTPATPTQTP
+627 
-639 VPSDTPTP
+639 
-647 VPTPTQARTPSDTP
+647 
-661 TPATPTQTPVP
+661 
-672 SDMPTPVPTPTQA
+672 
-685 RTPSD
+685 
-690 TPTPAT
+690 
-696 PTQTP
+696 
-701 EPSTTPTP
+701 
-709 VPTPTQTP
+709 
-717 EPSTTP
+717 
-723 TPVPTPTQTPEP
+723 
-735 STTPTPGPTPTHT
+735 PTPTHT
-748 PTPSTPP
+748 PTPVPTTTP
-755 AGTIPSVPANVR
+755 AAQDTIPSTPVNVR

-781 VAGADHYNIYHD
+781 VDGADYYIVYHD

-820 TTYVHTDPSGGDNYY
+820 TTYVHTAPDSRDNYY

-850 KNPAAPAEAIPT
+850 KNPAGPAEAIPT
-862 APANARYAMEGST
+862 APANARYAVEGST
-875 IRVSWHPVAGADHY
+875 IRVSWDPVVGADHY

-911 CEELARNVVGT
+911 CEELAKNVVGT
-922 TYVHTDPSSG
+922 SFVHTAPDSG

-966 NMTTASQELE
+966 SMPTTSQELE

-981 SATRSISENT
+981 SATRSIPENT

-1031 TRDGVVYDYETEN
+1031 TRDGVVYDYETKN
-1044 RYTVTVGAD
+1044 RYTATVGAD
-1053 DESGEN
+1053 DESGES
-1059 DTIEVTI
+1059 DTIDVTI

-1085 GDGYVNVKWDP
+1085 GDEYVTAKWTP

-1125 TLLGRGIGSTIFGGL
+1125 TLLGRGIGATTYGGL
-1140 QNLQT
+1140 QNLQK
-1145 YLFRIRPI
+1145 YLFRIRPV
-1153 NTESD
+1153 NSESD

-1164 SSGMPVDVPTP
+1164 FLGIPTTYP
-1175 RFPTD
+1175 GPIYPIDR
-1180 KFGTVPVGT
+1180 FGTEPVGA
-1189 PDRNW
+1189 PDRHW
-1194 RFVNQG
+1194 RFVTQE

-1205 ADGVTL
+1205 ADGITL
-1211 DANCQYEN
+1211 DANCTYTY
-1219 TGRDTSRIT
+1219 TGPDTSRIV
-1228 LEFDDPSRGS
+1228 LVFDDPSRGS

-1266 PFDTSFRMPRSGPQ
+1266 PFDTSFKMPRSGQQ
-1280 TETDLP
+1280 TESDVDVP
-1286 RAPRSPEEFDELA
+1286 RAPRSQEEFDVLA

-1304 FIPGLV
+1304 FIPGLD
-1310 FGCTAHYVTCE
+1310 FGCLRAELDCGLNFKPGSAWRVT
-1321 VQPGE
+1321 
-1326 AIHIERN
+1326 R
-1333 PDSGIPHHLKG
+1333 DSSTGLPLYTDG
-1344 KYTYENAGPSRGV
+1344 DYTYENTGPSQGR
-1357 LTFRREDGESY
+1357 LIFRIGEGNSY
-1368 AFTMDFKPS
+1368 VFTLDFEPS
-1377 GVVSVTV
+1377 GNMRVTV
-1384 TDNAGDAAEWPGI
+1384 ADEEGEPATWPGI
-1397 SDLAL
+1397 FHSDPAL
-1402 GADPVP
+1402 DLR
-1408 LPIPQAMWDALA
+1408 LPIPPSWWEEIAKKS
-1420 TERDFAPADLWE
+1420 DFAP
-1432 MEDSIPTPSRPNWAD
+1432 EDWNSLEGRIPTPRNPAHPES
-1447 TPREDLLERA
+1447 PRDNLLERT
-1457 LLGSRS
+1457 LLGRIAETAF
-1463 GLILGST
+1463 GERQL
-1470 VYCRPY
+1470 
-1476 FSSGDTC
+1476 
-1483 PYVPHKTSYKKQG
+1483 SYGFGYEKVG
-1496 RNRARITISFYDQSD
+1496 RNRAVVTIDFRSWCEQHPELCEDLKGAQED
-1511 ISPDNYARYND
+1511 LAT
-1522 DQKDVEGS
+1522 S
-1530 TWVFDLTFTA
+1530 TWSFDLTFTS
-1540 DGVAE
+1540 DGTAQYTLTV
-1545 YISTTTKEGEVPV
+1545 TRDGHLPEVK
-1558 LQRGLVDFKGDSID
+1558 QGFVDFNGNSIN
-1572 LNEFPEEIRL
+1572 LNEFPEEIHL
-1582 PLAPPQAAGQDRSG
+1582 PLAPPQATGQDRSG

-1609 GNDLQTFLISD
+1609 GNDLQIFLISD
-1620 QGVQSTAYQPGD
+1620 EGEQPASYQPGD

-1654 AASTASRQPV
+1654 AAPTASRQPV

-1691 FQLMRF
+1691 FHLVRF

-1705 NIPIGVSAS
+1705 YSRLVVSAS
-1714 LAVASEP
+1714 YALASEP
-1721 AITQLSVVCMQQ
+1721 TITQLQVVCMQQ

-1762 RDCALNETTNVQE
+1762 RDCALNETTNVQQ
-1775 CVWECEEN
+1775 CVWDCEES

>member
-1 MNSRWASLLLGLLLL
+1 MNSRWASLLLGLLFL
-16 ASLTACG
+16 ASLTACS
-23 DSQETVPRNEDGA
+23 DSQEDGS
-36 WDDYVSWCSQASLEE
+36 WDEYLSWCSEASLEE
-51 PPGDEDQTYGEV
+51 LPGDEDQTYGEV
-63 STFYAG
+63 SMFYAG
-69 VAERMSSTTP
+69 MAESAKSASP
-79 PVEVA
+79 PAEVA
-84 DWHNKYLDVIEAMKA
+84 DYHSKNVDLLEAIKV

-125 EEVGEALKDMPEDA
+125 EEVGEALDDMPEDA

-151 DASEPTG
+151 EASEATG
-158 EGLSVTPQ
+158 EGLSAAPQ
-166 PDSTAPADSGRT
+166 PDSTATADSGRT
-178 STGPASMPKCEPR
+178 STDSASIMPKCEPR
-191 SSYVPAL
+191 SSYEPAL
-198 VALYNATDGPN
+198 VTFYNATDGPN
-209 WKDDTNW
+209 WKDNTNW
-216 LTDAPLDDWA
+216 LTDAPLGDWA
-226 GVSANRITVN
+226 GVSANTITVN

-242 CVTQLWLNS
+242 CVTQLRLNG
-251 NRLKGELPAELSSLL
+251 NRLKGELPAELGSLL
-266 SLAELHLS
+266 SLAELYLS
-274 NNQLSGAIPAE
+274 NNQLSGELPAE
-285 LGSLLNLRLLDL
+285 LGSLLNLQRMDLSDNQLSGELPAELGNLLNLQRMDLSDNQLSGELPAELGGLPTLQRLDL
-297 SDNQLSGA
+297 SDNQLSGG
-305 IPAELGGLPNLR
+305 IPAELG
-317 RLDLANNQLSGAIP
+317 I
-331 AELGGL
+331 
-337 LNLQRLYLGR
+337 
-347 NQLSGAIPAAIG
+347 
-359 NLPDMIWLSLPDNQ
+359 
-373 LSGAIPAELGN
+373 

-409 AWEGSTIRVSWDAV
+409 AWEGSTIRVSWEAV

-452 EELATGVT
+452 EELATDVT

-475 YWVVGCNNDGCSHID
+475 YWVVSCNSGGCSDID
-490 KEYPAQLIGP
+490 SGHPAAPAESIPAAPANARYAMEGSTIRVSWSP
-500 TPSGAEPSTQPGTV
+500 VAGADHYNIYHDGFSDSRCELDRDGHAVFCEELARNVGGTSFVHTAPDSRDNYYWIVACNRGGCSEIDSENPVKAPGT
-514 YSTPTP
+514 SSAEATNMPT
-520 RATRAPPQTPVPSD
+520 ATRAPTQTPAPSD
-534 TPTPGPTPTQARTPS
+534 TPTPEPTPTETPEPPI
-549 DTPTPAPTPTQTPVP
+549 TPTP
-564 SDTPTPVPTPTQ
+564 
-576 ARTPSDT
+576 
-583 PTPATPTQTPVPSD
+583 
-597 TPTPV
+597 
-602 PTPTQAR
+602 
-609 TPSDTPTP
+609 
-617 ATPTQARTPS
+617 
-627 DTPTPATPTQTP
+627 
-639 VPSDTPTP
+639 
-647 VPTPTQARTPSDTP
+647 
-661 TPATPTQTPVP
+661 
-672 SDMPTPVPTPTQA
+672 
-685 RTPSD
+685 
-690 TPTPAT
+690 
-696 PTQTP
+696 
-701 EPSTTPTP
+701 E
-709 VPTPTQTP
+709 
-717 EPSTTP
+717 
-723 TPVPTPTQTPEP
+723 PTPTQTPEP
-735 STTPTPGPTPTHT
+735 STTPTPGPTPTQT
-748 PTPSTPP
+748 PAPSTPP
-755 AGTIPSVPANVR
+755 AGTIPSAPANVR

-781 VAGADHYNIYHD
+781 VDGADYYIVYHD

-820 TTYVHTDPSGGDNYY
+820 TAYVHTDPSGGDNYY

-862 APANARYAMEGST
+862 APANARYAVEGST
-875 IRVSWHPVAGADHY
+875 MRVSWHPVVGTDHY

-911 CEELARNVVGT
+911 CEVLARNVVGT
-922 TYVHTDPSSG
+922 AYVHTDPSSG

-966 NMTTASQELE
+966 NMPTASQELE

-981 SATRSISENT
+981 SATRSIPENT

-1005 DGTLT
+1005 DATLT

-1103 ASVLGYQVEMRRG
+1103 AAVLGYQVEMRRG
-1116 DDGPWTGRR
+1116 NDGPWTGRR

-1310 FGCTAHYVTCE
+1310 FGCTAHFVTCE

-1326 AIHIERN
+1326 AIQIGRN
-1333 PDSGIPHHLKG
+1333 PDSGIPHLLKG

-1384 TDNAGDAAEWPGI
+1384 TDNEGDAAEWPGI

-1420 TERDFAPADLWE
+1420 TERDFAPADRWE
-1432 MEDSIPTPSRPNWAD
+1432 MEGSIPTPSRPDWAD
-1447 TPREDLLERA
+1447 YPRDALLERA

-1470 VYCRPY
+1470 VHCRPY

-1483 PYVPHKTSYKKQG
+1483 PYVPLSTSYKKQG
-1496 RNRARITISFYDQSD
+1496 RNRARITMRFYDHSD

-1545 YISTTTKEGEVPV
+1545 YNRTTTKEGQVPV
-1558 LQRGLVDFKGDSID
+1558 LQRGLVDFKGDSIEI
-1572 LNEFPEEIRL
+1572 NEFPEEIRL
-1582 PLAPPQAAGQDRSG
+1582 PLAPPQSAGQDRSS
-1596 VEVAAAISAPEIG
+1596 VEVAAAISASEIG
-1609 GNDLQTFLISD
+1609 GDDVQTFLISD

-1654 AASTASRQPV
+1654 AASTASRQPL
-1664 QAMTLRY
+1664 QAWTSRY
-1671 DPAFPSLEVAEPA
+1671 APAFQSLEVAEPA

-1691 FQLMRF
+1691 FRLARF

-1705 NIPIGVSAS
+1705 YSPLVVTAS
-1714 LAVASEP
+1714 YAQASEP
-1721 AITQLSVVCMQQ
+1721 TIIQLQVVCMQQ

-1744 DRYFSQPKPAE
+1744 DRYFSEPKPAE

-1762 RDCALNETTNVQE
+1762 RDCALNETTNVQQ
-1775 CVWECEEN
+1775 CVWDCEEN

>member
-1 MNSRWASLLLGLLLL
+1 MS
-16 ASLTACG
+16 
-23 DSQETVPRNEDGA
+23 
-36 WDDYVSWCSQASLEE
+36 
-51 PPGDEDQTYGEV
+51 GE
-63 STFYAG
+63 
-69 VAERMSSTTP
+69 
-79 PVEVA
+79 
-84 DWHNKYLDVIEAMKA
+84 
-99 LIDAE
+99 
-104 PQDEIF
+104 
-110 NPIDIFFDSEVVSLF
+110 
-125 EEVGEALKDMPEDA
+125 
-139 RERLAAAGCLGD
+139 
-151 DASEPTG
+151 
-158 EGLSVTPQ
+158 
-166 PDSTAPADSGRT
+166 
-178 STGPASMPKCEPR
+178 
-191 SSYVPAL
+191 
-198 VALYNATDGPN
+198 
-209 WKDDTNW
+209 
-216 LTDAPLDDWA
+216 
-226 GVSANRITVN
+226 
-236 GRVVGE
+236 
-242 CVTQLWLNS
+242 
-251 NRLKGELPAELSSLL
+251 
-266 SLAELHLS
+266 
-274 NNQLSGAIPAE
+274 IPAE
-285 LGSLLNLRLLDL
+285 LGD
-297 SDNQLSGA
+297 
-305 IPAELGGLPNLR
+305 
-317 RLDLANNQLSGAIP
+317 
-331 AELGGL
+331 L

-347 NQLSGAIPAAIG
+347 NQLSGGIPAAIG
-359 NLPDMIWLSLPDNQ
+359 NLPNMIWLSLPDNQ
-373 LSGAIPAELGN
+373 LSGEIPAELGN

-394 LTGRVLRPGGANPQY
+394 LTWRVLRPSGANPQY
-409 AWEGSTIRVSWDAV
+409 AWEGSTIRVSWEAV

-452 EELATGVT
+452 EELATDVT

-475 YWVVGCNNDGCSHID
+475 YWVVSCNSGGCSDID
-490 KEYPAQLIGP
+490 SGHPAALAESIPAAPANARYAMEGSTIRVSWSP
-500 TPSGAEPSTQPGTV
+500 VAGADHYNIYHDGFSDSRCELDRDGHAVFCEELARNVGGISFVHTAPDSRDNYYWIVACNRGGCSEIDSENPVKAPGTS
-514 YSTPTP
+514 STEATNMPT
-520 RATRAPPQTPVPSD
+520 ATRAPTQTPAPSD
-534 TPTPGPTPTQARTPS
+534 TPTPEPTPTETPEPPI
-549 DTPTPAPTPTQTPVP
+549 TPTP
-564 SDTPTPVPTPTQ
+564 
-576 ARTPSDT
+576 
-583 PTPATPTQTPVPSD
+583 
-597 TPTPV
+597 
-602 PTPTQAR
+602 
-609 TPSDTPTP
+609 
-617 ATPTQARTPS
+617 
-627 DTPTPATPTQTP
+627 
-639 VPSDTPTP
+639 
-647 VPTPTQARTPSDTP
+647 
-661 TPATPTQTPVP
+661 
-672 SDMPTPVPTPTQA
+672 
-685 RTPSD
+685 
-690 TPTPAT
+690 
-696 PTQTP
+696 
-701 EPSTTPTP
+701 E
-709 VPTPTQTP
+709 
-717 EPSTTP
+717 
-723 TPVPTPTQTPEP
+723 PTPTQTPEP

-748 PTPSTPP
+748 PTPVPTTTP
-755 AGTIPSVPANVR
+755 ASQDTIPSTPVNVR

-781 VAGADHYNIYHD
+781 VDGADHYIIYHD

-807 AGFCEELARNVVG
+807 TGFCEELARNVVG
-820 TTYVHTDPSGGDNYY
+820 TTYVHTAPHSGDNYY
-835 WVVACNSGGCSEIDS
+835 WVVACNSVGCSEIDS

-862 APANARYAMEGST
+862 APANARYVVEGST
-875 IRVSWHPVAGADHY
+875 IRVSWDPVAGADHY

-922 TYVHTDPSSG
+922 TYDHTDPSSG

-966 NMTTASQELE
+966 SMPTTSQELE

-981 SATRSISENT
+981 SATRSIPENT

-1031 TRDGVVYDYETEN
+1031 TWDGVVYDYETKN

-1053 DESGEN
+1053 DESGES
-1059 DTIEVTI
+1059 DTIDVTI

-1085 GDGYVNVKWDP
+1085 GDGYVTAKWTP

-1125 TLLGRGIGSTIFGGL
+1125 TLLGRGIGATTYGGL
-1140 QNLQT
+1140 QNLQK
-1145 YLFRIRPI
+1145 YLFRIRPV

-1164 SSGMPVDVPTP
+1164 FLGIPTTYP
-1175 RFPTD
+1175 GPIYPTD
-1180 KFGTVPVGT
+1180 RFGTEPVGA
-1189 PDRNW
+1189 PDRHW
-1194 RFVNQG
+1194 RFVTQE

-1205 ADGVTL
+1205 ADGITL
-1211 DANCQYEN
+1211 DANCTYTY
-1219 TGRDTSRIT
+1219 TGPETSRIT
-1228 LEFDDPSRGS
+1228 LEFDDPSRGT

-1266 PFDTSFRMPRSGPQ
+1266 PFDTSFKMPRSGPQ
-1280 TETDLP
+1280 TETDVP

-1310 FGCTAHYVTCE
+1310 FGCTVNFVTCE

-1326 AIHIERN
+1326 ALHIERD
-1333 PDSGIPHHLKG
+1333 PDSGLTYVTKG
-1344 KYTYENAGPSRGV
+1344 KYTYENTGPSRGV
-1357 LTFRREDGESY
+1357 LTFRTEGGESY

-1408 LPIPQAMWDALA
+1408 LPIPQAMWDVLA

-1572 LNEFPEEIRL
+1572 LSEFPEEIRL
-1582 PLAPPQAAGQDRSG
+1582 PLAPPQATGQDRSG
-1596 VEVAAAISAPEIG
+1596 VEVAAAISAAEIG
-1609 GNDLQTFLISD
+1609 GDDVQTFLISD

-1697 APLTTSVF
+1697 APLTTGVF

-1744 DRYFSQPKPAE
+1744 DRYFSEPKPAE

-1762 RDCALNETTNVQE
+1762 RDCALNETTNVQQ
-1775 CVWECEEN
+1775 CVWDCEETGSASVRGVVGC

>member
-16 ASLTACG
+16 VSLTGCS

-69 VAERMSSTTP
+69 VAERMRSTTP

-84 DWHNKYLDVIEAMKA
+84 DWHNKYLDAIEAMKA

-125 EEVGEALKDMPEDA
+125 EEVGEALNDMPEDA
-139 RERLAAAGCLGD
+139 RERLTAAGCLGD
-151 DASEPTG
+151 DASEATG
-158 EGLSVTPQ
+158 EGLSAAPQ
-166 PDSTAPADSGRT
+166 PDSTATADSGRT

-209 WKDDTNW
+209 WKDNTNW
-216 LTDAPLDDWA
+216 LTDAPLGDWA
-226 GVSANRITVN
+226 GVSANRITGN

-251 NRLKGELPAELSSLL
+251 NRLKGELPADLGSLH
-266 SLAELHLS
+266 SLAELYLS
-274 NNQLSGAIPAE
+274 NNQLSGEIPAE
-285 LGSLLNLRLLDL
+285 LGSLLNLQRLDL
-297 SDNQLSGA
+297 SDNQMSGA
-305 IPAELGGLPNLR
+305 IPAELGGLLNLQ

-347 NQLSGAIPAAIG
+347 NQLSGEIPAAIG
-359 NLPDMIWLSLPDNQ
+359 NLPNMIWLSLPDNQ
-373 LSGAIPAELGN
+373 LSGEIPAELGN

-409 AWEGSTIRVSWDAV
+409 AWEGPTIRVSWEAV

-452 EELATGVT
+452 EELATDVT

-500 TPSGAEPSTQPGTV
+500 TPSGAEPSTQPGAV

-520 RATRAPPQTPVPSD
+520 RATRA
-534 TPTPGPTPTQARTPS
+534 
-549 DTPTPAPTPTQTPVP
+549 PTQTPVP

-576 ARTPSDT
+576 ARPPSGT
-583 PTPATPTQTPVPSD
+583 PTPA
-597 TPTPV
+597 
-602 PTPTQAR
+602 
-609 TPSDTPTP
+609 
-617 ATPTQARTPS
+617 
-627 DTPTPATPTQTP
+627 
-639 VPSDTPTP
+639 
-647 VPTPTQARTPSDTP
+647 
-661 TPATPTQTPVP
+661 
-672 SDMPTPVPTPTQA
+672 
-685 RTPSD
+685 
-690 TPTPAT
+690 
-696 PTQTP
+696 
-701 EPSTTPTP
+701 
-709 VPTPTQTP
+709 
-717 EPSTTP
+717 
-723 TPVPTPTQTPEP
+723 
-735 STTPTPGPTPTHT
+735 PTPTHT
-748 PTPSTPP
+748 PTPVPTTTP
-755 AGTIPSVPANVR
+755 AAQDTIPSTPVNVR

-781 VAGADHYNIYHD
+781 VDGADYYIVYHD

-820 TTYVHTDPSGGDNYY
+820 TTYVHTAPDSRDNYY

-850 KNPAAPAEAIPT
+850 KNPAGPAEAIPT
-862 APANARYAMEGST
+862 APANARYAVEGST
-875 IRVSWHPVAGADHY
+875 IRVSWDPVVGADHY

-911 CEELARNVVGT
+911 CEELAKNVVGT
-922 TYVHTDPSSG
+922 SFVHTAPDSG

-966 NMTTASQELE
+966 SMPTTSQELE

-981 SATRSISENT
+981 SATRSIPENT

-1031 TRDGVVYDYETEN
+1031 TRDGVVYDYETKN
-1044 RYTVTVGAD
+1044 RYTATVGAD
-1053 DESGEN
+1053 DESGES
-1059 DTIEVTI
+1059 DTIDVTI

-1085 GDGYVNVKWDP
+1085 GDEYVTAKWTP

-1125 TLLGRGIGSTIFGGL
+1125 TLLGRGIGATTYGGL
-1140 QNLQT
+1140 QNLQK
-1145 YLFRIRPI
+1145 YLFRIRPV
-1153 NTESD
+1153 NSESD

-1164 SSGMPVDVPTP
+1164 FLGIPTTYP
-1175 RFPTD
+1175 GPIYPIDR
-1180 KFGTVPVGT
+1180 FGTEPVGA
-1189 PDRNW
+1189 PDRHW
-1194 RFVNQG
+1194 RFVTQE

-1205 ADGVTL
+1205 ADGITL
-1211 DANCQYEN
+1211 DANCTYTY
-1219 TGRDTSRIT
+1219 TGPDTSRIV
-1228 LEFDDPSRGS
+1228 LVFDDPSRGS

-1266 PFDTSFRMPRSGPQ
+1266 PFDTSFKMPRSGQQ
-1280 TETDLP
+1280 TESDVDVP
-1286 RAPRSPEEFDELA
+1286 RAPRSQEEFDVLA

-1304 FIPGLV
+1304 FIPGLD
-1310 FGCTAHYVTCE
+1310 FGCLRAELDCGLNFKPGSAWRVT
-1321 VQPGE
+1321 
-1326 AIHIERN
+1326 R
-1333 PDSGIPHHLKG
+1333 DSSTGLPLYTDG
-1344 KYTYENAGPSRGV
+1344 DYTYENTGPSQGR
-1357 LTFRREDGESY
+1357 LIFRIGEGNSY
-1368 AFTMDFKPS
+1368 VFTLDFEPS
-1377 GVVSVTV
+1377 GNMRVTV
-1384 TDNAGDAAEWPGI
+1384 ADEEGEPATWPGI
-1397 SDLAL
+1397 FHSDPAL
-1402 GADPVP
+1402 DLR
-1408 LPIPQAMWDALA
+1408 LPIPPSWWEEIAKKS
-1420 TERDFAPADLWE
+1420 DFAP
-1432 MEDSIPTPSRPNWAD
+1432 EDWNSLEGRIPTPRNPAHPES
-1447 TPREDLLERA
+1447 PRDNLLERT
-1457 LLGSRS
+1457 LLGRIAETAF
-1463 GLILGST
+1463 GERQL
-1470 VYCRPY
+1470 
-1476 FSSGDTC
+1476 
-1483 PYVPHKTSYKKQG
+1483 SYGFGYEKVG
-1496 RNRARITISFYDQSD
+1496 RNRAVVTIDFRSWCEQHPELCEDLKGAQED
-1511 ISPDNYARYND
+1511 LAT
-1522 DQKDVEGS
+1522 S
-1530 TWVFDLTFTA
+1530 TWSFDLTFTS
-1540 DGVAE
+1540 DGTAQYTLTV
-1545 YISTTTKEGEVPV
+1545 TRDGHLPEVK
-1558 LQRGLVDFKGDSID
+1558 QGFVDFNGNSIN
-1572 LNEFPEEIRL
+1572 LNEFPEEIHL
-1582 PLAPPQAAGQDRSG
+1582 PLAPPQATGQDRSG

-1609 GNDLQTFLISD
+1609 GNDLQIFLISD
-1620 QGVQSTAYQPGD
+1620 EGEQPASYQPGD

-1654 AASTASRQPV
+1654 AAPTASRQPV

-1691 FQLMRF
+1691 FHLVRF

-1705 NIPIGVSAS
+1705 YSRLVVSAS
-1714 LAVASEP
+1714 YALASEP
-1721 AITQLSVVCMQQ
+1721 TITQLQVVCMQQ

-1762 RDCALNETTNVQE
+1762 RDCALNETTNVQQ
-1775 CVWECEEN
+1775 CVWDCEES